1 MKRILAVF
9 LTLAMALNI
18 APMAAFAAADSD
30 AASIVA
36 VDETDET
43 SSSQLDEET
52 ARAIASDPFLQAAY
66 AQTEQ
71 EQTGQAEVDTS
82 NMSVSA
88 TNSFGQLLV
97 NGLGMDGE
105 NGSDLSS
112 ESRVI
117 EITMNGSTAMVKYI
131 AKKDAN
137 LVVGIYTDDSE
148 QEMIAS
154 GTVAVQATPDNTA
167 SSIVEVPLSGEVP
180 EHYTVK
186 GFLLDKEDH
195 APLCGEYT
203 NAFYTENVEELE
215 GATIDDF
222 DSARAVNLD
231 DNRTTNFGVVKQGV
245 ILLQEDELENG
256 AGENI
261 VVLDDS
267 ENQIYQFE
275 NASTELLNL
284 KQGNIIVY
292 KYGENNLI
300 IAHVADL
307 EINGTTVTIYGDEDF
322 QLEDVFSI
330 LKMDGENTT
339 DEAIVDTETGDGKVS
354 YIGTQEIETLDS
366 TNEWEGKAEFSH
378 VFKIST
384 DDGKD
389 EDSEEKPVSGSVEGT
404 VSIKAAIELKLR
416 LCDDNKMVS
425 MSFPTTE
432 KFELEGSVEYKGEV
446 LKFPKITLP
455 VYGCLSVGFE
465 PQMVFKANASVA
477 FKMESTQM
485 IGFEWSQKDGTQNIS
500 EAPVTSINF
509 KLSGSIYLGFD
520 MAPKAELGVGKVSLV
535 KLKFKAEAG
544 FELSAEERLGDQ
556 GTGLD
561 EIHGCKN
568 CYEGELE
575 FKITLGIGLKILL
588 YEPKIEITPFSHSFG
603 KAYASA
609 DYGDFG
615 WGECPHVKYRLTLKA
630 GKAGAGA
637 TVKIQSNDSDTS
649 SLYTETTLDA
659 DGNSTVYL
667 PEREYRITAN
677 KGSMEFVKTIKLSRG
692 TTVNI
697 DLEQGSTG
705 GNPGTTEPDKPNPD
719 TPDEDEEYNIS
730 MGVLNIKKAS
740 VMVDYETADAA
751 PWSTERDAVTR
762 VNVDKSILRIS
773 RNALAQFAN
782 LKEVYLN
789 GVVTEVAENAFANST
804 LLKDVYYAGTV
815 AEWNAVQ
822 LGAGNDVLEK
832 ATIHCSDGVL
842 AESGTCGENVI
853 WTLTTDGL
861 LTISGQGA
869 MGTPDKNWAYSS
881 VAVKKAV
888 IKPGM
893 TSVVS
898 NAFMSCASLKEV
910 VLPEGIET
918 IGAQAF
924 YNCYALESVSIP
936 EGVREIGARCFYN
949 CYKLTE
955 AVLPQTVSAIGSAVF
970 YHCSALKKVE
980 LPVQITTMD
989 TASMFSGCPQLT
1001 EVQLP
1006 DGVTK
1011 IGAYAFSE
1019 CTSLTTVKVPES
1031 VTSIGESAFN
1041 RCSNLENLNLPAGI
1055 TSMECKNTFNRC
1067 KKLTAKIVVPDGTTK
1082 IGDSTF
1088 QDCEALTEIVLPD
1101 TVTEIGKNAF
1111 NGCKNWSNPTIP
1123 SKVTSIGE
1131 KAYDI
1136 CKQMIRADIPA
1147 GVTQIED
1154 GTFEYCS
1161 ALQSVTIPAG
1171 VKQIGSNAF
1180 AGCSALE
1187 TVKLPDS
1194 VAAIGAGA
1202 FARCTSLNSINVPDG
1217 VQSIESNTF
1226 WQCMSLKTIALP
1238 ESVNQI
1244 GKSAFE
1250 GCYKLEQITMPAQL
1264 TELGERAFCSCHSL
1278 QSITIPNGITS
1289 IGRYTFAYCEVL
1301 TSAVIPEGVTTVGE
1315 CAFEDC
1321 GKLYSLQIPAGV
1333 KQIGSDAFWDC
1344 SALETVKLPDSVA
1357 AIGAGAFARCTSL
1370 NSINVPDGVQ
1380 SIESNTFWQCM
1391 SLKTIALPESVNQI
1405 GKSAFEGCYK
1415 LEQITMP
1422 AQLTELGE
1430 RAFCSCYSLQSITIP
1445 NSITSIGRYTF
1456 CHCEMLTSA
1465 VIPEGVTT
1473 VGKYAFEDC
1482 IKLKTVNYGATKA
1495 KWNDISIDNQYDSNA
1510 PLLAAT
1516 IHCTDGDIVPN
1527 TENSITTGTASTSG
1541 SKFQAT
1547 FANAKAGKEYVVLVS
1562 RSDSDPLNA
1571 DNLIYINQI
1580 TADADGELTVPF
1592 ITAADAAEM
1601 TYVVACAQ
1609 DDASV
1614 DPDQPVEPGQPDQPG
1629 EDKPS
1634 SGGDGGGAIILIGGV
1649 AAVAAVAGVVLLMP
1663 VKVEGTVK
1671 LADQPVAN
1679 ATVQVLKGDTIKA
1692 ETVTDANGHFTV
1704 KVKRGGYTLRV
1715 QWTDA
1720 SGQPVART
1728 VDFKAPNANLNVAA

>member
-18 APMAAFAAADSD
+18 APVAAFAAADSD

-36 VDETDET
+36 VEETNET
-43 SSSQLDEET
+43 SSPQLDEET
-52 ARAIASDPFLQAAY
+52 AKAIASDPFLQAAY

-82 NMSVSA
+82 NVSVNA

-131 AKKDAN
+131 VKKDAN

-167 SSIVEVPLSGEVP
+167 SSIVEVPLSGEIP

-195 APLCGEYT
+195 APLCREYT

-231 DNRTTNFGVVKQGV
+231 DDRTTNFGVVKQGV
-245 ILLQEDELENG
+245 ILLQEDEPENG

-275 NASTELLNL
+275 NASAELLNL

-300 IAHVADL
+300 IAHVADF

-339 DEAIVDTETGDGKVS
+339 DKAIVDTETGDGKVS

-404 VSIKAAIELKLR
+404 VSIKAAIKLKLR

-425 MSFPTTE
+425 LSFPMTE
-432 KFELEGSVEYKGEV
+432 KFELEGAVEYKGEL

-477 FKMESTQM
+477 FKMDSTQM
-485 IGFEWSQKDGTQNIS
+485 IGFEWSQKDGTQDIS

-575 FKITLGIGLKILL
+575 FKITLGVGLKILL

-667 PEREYRITAN
+667 PGREYRIIAD

-692 TTVNI
+692 ITVDI

-705 GNPGTTEPDKPNPD
+705 GNPGTTDPD
-719 TPDEDEEYNIS
+719 TPDPDKPDPDNPDPDPTPPS
-730 MGVLNIKKAS
+730 
-740 VMVDYETADAA
+740 ET
-751 PWSTERDAVTR
+751 
-762 VNVDKSILRIS
+762 I
-773 RNALAQFAN
+773 
-782 LKEVYLN
+782 
-789 GVVTEVAENAFANST
+789 VA
-804 LLKDVYYAGTV
+804 
-815 AEWNAVQ
+815 
-822 LGAGNDVLEK
+822 
-832 ATIHCSDGVL
+832 
-842 AESGTCGENVI
+842 SGTCGDN
-853 WTLTTDGL
+853 LTWKLDDEGT
-861 LTISGQGA
+861 LTISGKGA
-869 MGTPDKNWAYSS
+869 MTEWVNSDSAPWKTYSNTINKVVIQPGVTSIGGHAFSKCKNL
-881 VAVKKAV
+881 
-888 IKPGM
+888 
-893 TSVVS
+893 TS
-898 NAFMSCASLKEV
+898 
-910 VLPEGIET
+910 IT
-918 IGAQAF
+918 
-924 YNCYALESVSIP
+924 IP
-936 EGVREIGARCFYN
+936 EGV
-949 CYKLTE
+949 T
-955 AVLPQTVSAIGSAVF
+955 SIGSDA
-970 YHCSALKKVE
+970 
-980 LPVQITTMD
+980 
-989 TASMFSGCPQLT
+989 FSGCSSLT
-1001 EVQLP
+1001 SITIPE
-1006 DGVTK
+1006 GVTS
-1011 IGAYAFSE
+1011 IGEYAFYACENLKSITIPKSVTSIGNYAFGG
-1019 CTSLTTVKVPES
+1019 CSSLTSITIPEGVTSIEGGVFYKCSSLTSITIPES
-1031 VTSIGESAFN
+1031 VTSIGWYAFQG
-1041 RCSNLENLNLPAGI
+1041 CSSLTSI
-1055 TSMECKNTFNRC
+1055 TIPE
-1067 KKLTAKIVVPDGTTK
+1067 G
-1082 IGDSTF
+1082 
-1088 QDCEALTEIVLPD
+1088 
-1101 TVTEIGKNAF
+1101 VTSIGKNEF
-1111 NGCKNWSNPTIP
+1111 SGCKNLTSITIP
-1123 SKVTSIGE
+1123 EGVTNIGENAFRGCSSLTSITIPKGVTSIEWGTFRGCSSLKSITIPERVTSIGE
-1131 KAYDI
+1131 YAFYACDGLI
-1136 CKQMIRADIPA
+1136 D
-1147 GVTQIED
+1147 VTYHSTMERWEKI
-1154 GTFEYCS
+1154 
-1161 ALQSVTIPAG
+1161 
-1171 VKQIGSNAF
+1171 
-1180 AGCSALE
+1180 
-1187 TVKLPDS
+1187 
-1194 VAAIGAGA
+1194 
-1202 FARCTSLNSINVPDG
+1202 
-1217 VQSIESNTF
+1217 SIESNNYY
-1226 WQCMSLKTIALP
+1226 L
-1238 ESVNQI
+1238 
-1244 GKSAFE
+1244 
-1250 GCYKLEQITMPAQL
+1250 
-1264 TELGERAFCSCHSL
+1264 
-1278 QSITIPNGITS
+1278 
-1289 IGRYTFAYCEVL
+1289 
-1301 TSAVIPEGVTTVGE
+1301 
-1315 CAFEDC
+1315 
-1321 GKLYSLQIPAGV
+1321 
-1333 KQIGSDAFWDC
+1333 
-1344 SALETVKLPDSVA
+1344 
-1357 AIGAGAFARCTSL
+1357 L
-1370 NSINVPDGVQ
+1370 N
-1380 SIESNTFWQCM
+1380 
-1391 SLKTIALPESVNQI
+1391 
-1405 GKSAFEGCYK
+1405 
-1415 LEQITMP
+1415 
-1422 AQLTELGE
+1422 
-1430 RAFCSCYSLQSITIP
+1430 
-1445 NSITSIGRYTF
+1445 
-1456 CHCEMLTSA
+1456 
-1465 VIPEGVTT
+1465 
-1473 VGKYAFEDC
+1473 
-1482 IKLKTVNYGATKA
+1482 
-1495 KWNDISIDNQYDSNA
+1495 
-1510 PLLAAT
+1510 AT

-1527 TENSITTGTASTSG
+1527 TENSITTGAASASD
-1541 SKFQAT
+1541 SKFQAA
-1547 FANAKAGKEYVVLVS
+1547 FADAKAGKEYVVLVS
-1562 RSDSDPLNA
+1562 RSGSDPLNA

-1580 TADADGELTVPF
+1580 TADADGELAVPF

-1609 DDASV
+1609 DDAT
-1614 DPDQPVEPGQPDQPG
+1614 VEPDQPDQPG
-1629 EDKPS
+1629 GDKPGGDQPS
-1634 SGGDGGGAIILIGGV
+1634 SGDDGGGAAIILIGGV
-1649 AAVAAVAGVVLLMP
+1649 AAVAAVAGVALMMP

-1679 ATVQVLKGDTIKA
+1679 ATVQVLKGDTVKA

-1715 QWTDA
+1715 QWTDV
-1720 SGQPVART
+1720 SGQPVTRT

>member
-18 APMAAFAAADSD
+18 APAAAFAAADSD

-36 VDETDET
+36 VEETDET
-43 SSSQLDEET
+43 SSPQLDEET

-167 SSIVEVPLSGEVP
+167 SSIVEVLLSGEIP

-195 APLCGEYT
+195 APLCKEYT

-231 DNRTTNFGVVKQGV
+231 DDRTTNFGVVKQGV
-245 ILLQEDELENG
+245 ILLQEDEPENG

-300 IAHVADL
+300 IAHVADF

-339 DEAIVDTETGDGKVS
+339 DKAIVDTETGDGKVS

-404 VSIKAAIELKLR
+404 VSIKAAIKLKLR

-425 MSFPTTE
+425 LSFPMTE
-432 KFELEGSVEYKGEV
+432 KFELEGAVEYKGEL

-477 FKMESTQM
+477 FKMDSTQM

-575 FKITLGIGLKILL
+575 FKITLGVSLKILL

-705 GNPGTTEPDKPNPD
+705 GNPGTTEPEETIVASGTCGDDLTWKLGNKGTLTISGTGEMYNYSMADAPWKEQKDLISALVVENGATSIGSSTFDGYTSLKSIKLASTVKSIGNNAFSNTGITSLDLPEGMESIGLGAFYNCEKMTELKLPESLTTLNNGAFAFCKGLTAVTLPNKI
-719 TPDEDEEYNIS
+719 TFIGALAFEECTGLTSITIPENVTEIRNQAFYYCTALT
-730 MGVLNIKKAS
+730 MVELPKALQT
-740 VMVDYETADAA
+740 VGDNAFYET
-751 PWSTERDAVTR
+751 
-762 VNVDKSILRIS
+762 KL
-773 RNALAQFAN
+773 Q
-782 LKEVYLN
+782 
-789 GVVTEVAENAFANST
+789 
-804 LLKDVYYAGTV
+804 DVYYAGTEEDWGKI
-815 AEWNAVQ
+815 AIGLKNEPLTNAN
-822 LGAGNDVLEK
+822 LHCMGAVVV
-832 ATIHCSDGVL
+832 I
-842 AESGTCGENVI
+842 SGTCGGA
-853 WTLTTDGL
+853 LTWKLDSKGT
-861 LTISGQGA
+861 LTISGTGA
-869 MGTPDKNWAYSS
+869 MTDYTKSG
-881 VAVKKAV
+881 VAPWNKDYEEIRFVV
-888 IKPGM
+888 IENGV
-893 TSVVS
+893 T
-898 NAFMSCASLKEV
+898 
-910 VLPEGIET
+910 T
-918 IGAQAF
+918 IGEYAF
-924 YNCYALESVSIP
+924 ENCTLLESVAISDSV
-936 EGVREIGARCFYN
+936 EKIGKYAF
-949 CYKLTE
+949 
-955 AVLPQTVSAIGSAVF
+955 SG
-970 YHCSALKKVE
+970 CSALKR
-980 LPVQITTMD
+980 I
-989 TASMFSGCPQLT
+989 S
-1001 EVQLP
+1001 
-1006 DGVTK
+1006 
-1011 IGAYAFSE
+1011 
-1019 CTSLTTVKVPES
+1019 
-1031 VTSIGESAFN
+1031 
-1041 RCSNLENLNLPAGI
+1041 
-1055 TSMECKNTFNRC
+1055 
-1067 KKLTAKIVVPDGTTK
+1067 
-1082 IGDSTF
+1082 
-1088 QDCEALTEIVLPD
+1088 
-1101 TVTEIGKNAF
+1101 
-1111 NGCKNWSNPTIP
+1111 
-1123 SKVTSIGE
+1123 
-1131 KAYDI
+1131 
-1136 CKQMIRADIPA
+1136 
-1147 GVTQIED
+1147 
-1154 GTFEYCS
+1154 
-1161 ALQSVTIPAG
+1161 
-1171 VKQIGSNAF
+1171 
-1180 AGCSALE
+1180 
-1187 TVKLPDS
+1187 LPDS
-1194 VAAIGAGA
+1194 
-1202 FARCTSLNSINVPDG
+1202 
-1217 VQSIESNTF
+1217 
-1226 WQCMSLKTIALP
+1226 IA
-1238 ESVNQI
+1238 QI
-1244 GKSAFE
+1244 GDHAFRAS
-1250 GCYKLEQITMPAQL
+1250 GLE
-1264 TELGERAFCSCHSL
+1264 
-1278 QSITIPNGITS
+1278 
-1289 IGRYTFAYCEVL
+1289 
-1301 TSAVIPEGVTTVGE
+1301 AVKIPEGVTLLGEGMFARCPNLQTVE
-1315 CAFEDC
+1315 LPSTLQTIRENAF
-1321 GKLYSLQIPAGV
+1321 
-1333 KQIGSDAFWDC
+1333 IGSGLNKIILPENLKYIGYECFYEC
-1344 SALETVKLPDSVA
+1344 TNLEEIKIPDSV
-1357 AIGAGAFARCTSL
+1357 
-1370 NSINVPDGVQ
+1370 
-1380 SIESNTFWQCM
+1380 
-1391 SLKTIALPESVNQI
+1391 TILDYSV
-1405 GKSAFEGCYK
+1405 FEGCSSLK
-1415 LEQITMP
+1415 KVTLSKGLKRISQTMF
-1422 AQLTELGE
+1422 AMCHNLTE
-1430 RAFCSCYSLQSITIP
+1430 ITIP
-1445 NSITSIGRYTF
+1445 DSITYIG
-1456 CHCEMLTSA
+1456 
-1465 VIPEGVTT
+1465 EG
-1473 VGKYAFEDC
+1473 AFFQC
-1482 IKLKTVNYGATKA
+1482 KKLKDVYYTGSQK
-1495 KWNDISIDNQYDSNA
+1495 KWGKLQTNA
-1510 PLLAAT
+1510 AVDFITWVAAAT
-1516 IHCTDGDIVPN
+1516 IHCTDGDILP
-1527 TENSITTGTASTSG
+1527 TSTASENSITTGTASASD

-1562 RSDSDPLNA
+1562 RSDSDPLSA

-1580 TADADGELTVPF
+1580 TADADGELAVPF

-1609 DDASV
+1609 DDATV
-1614 DPDQPVEPGQPDQPG
+1614 DPGQPDKPNQPGQPDQPG
-1629 EDKPS
+1629 GDKPS
-1634 SGGDGGGAIILIGGV
+1634 SDDGGGAAIILIGGV
-1649 AAVAAVAGVVLLMP
+1649 AAVAAVAGVALLMP

-1679 ATVQVLKGDTIKA
+1679 ATVQVLKNGNVAAQT
-1692 ETVTDANGHFTV
+1692 TTDANGHFTV
-1704 KVKRGGYTLRV
+1704 KVKRGGYTMRV

-1720 SGQPVART
+1720 SGQPVTRT

>member
-18 APMAAFAAADSD
+18 APAAAFAAADSD

-36 VDETDET
+36 VEETDET
-43 SSSQLDEET
+43 SSPQLDEET

-167 SSIVEVPLSGEVP
+167 SSIVEVPLSGEIP

-195 APLCGEYT
+195 APLCKEYT

-231 DNRTTNFGVVKQGV
+231 DDRTTNFGVVKQGV
-245 ILLQEDELENG
+245 ILLQEDEPENG

-275 NASTELLNL
+275 NASTELRNL

-300 IAHVADL
+300 IAHVADF

-339 DEAIVDTETGDGKVS
+339 DKAIVDTETGDGKVS

-404 VSIKAAIELKLR
+404 VSIKAAIKLKLR

-425 MSFPTTE
+425 LSFPMTE
-432 KFELEGSVEYKGEV
+432 KFELEGAVEYKGEL

-477 FKMESTQM
+477 FKMDSTQM

-575 FKITLGIGLKILL
+575 FKITLGVSLKILL

-667 PEREYRITAN
+667 PGREYRIIAD

-692 TTVNI
+692 ITVDI

-705 GNPGTTEPDKPNPD
+705 GNPGTTDPD
-719 TPDEDEEYNIS
+719 TPDPDKPDPDNPDPDPTPPSETI
-730 MGVLNIKKAS
+730 VAS
-740 VMVDYETADAA
+740 GACGDNLTWKLD
-751 PWSTERDAVTR
+751 
-762 VNVDKSILRIS
+762 DK
-773 RNALAQFAN
+773 
-782 LKEVYLN
+782 
-789 GVVTEVAENAFANST
+789 
-804 LLKDVYYAGTV
+804 GT
-815 AEWNAVQ
+815 
-822 LGAGNDVLEK
+822 
-832 ATIHCSDGVL
+832 
-842 AESGTCGENVI
+842 
-853 WTLTTDGL
+853 
-861 LTISGQGA
+861 LTISGKGA
-869 MGTPDKNWAYSS
+869 MTEWVYSDS
-881 VAVKKAV
+881 APWKTYSNTINKVV
-888 IKPGM
+888 IQP
-893 TSVVS
+893 
-898 NAFMSCASLKEV
+898 
-910 VLPEGIET
+910 
-918 IGAQAF
+918 
-924 YNCYALESVSIP
+924 
-936 EGVREIGARCFYN
+936 
-949 CYKLTE
+949 
-955 AVLPQTVSAIGSAVF
+955 
-970 YHCSALKKVE
+970 
-980 LPVQITTMD
+980 
-989 TASMFSGCPQLT
+989 
-1001 EVQLP
+1001 
-1006 DGVTK
+1006 GVTS
-1011 IGAYAFSE
+1011 IGGYAFSE
-1019 CTSLTTVKVPES
+1019 CKNLTSITIPEGVTSIEDGVFSGCGLRSITIPKGVTSIGRYAFQECSSLTSITIPEGVTSIGIGAFSGCLDLMSITIPEGVTRIGSRAFEGCSSLTNITIPEGVTSIEDWAFSGCSSLMSITIPEGVTIIGAEAFRGCSSLKSVTIPEGVTSIGAGAFRGCSSLTSITIPEGVTSIEDSVFFGCGLRSITIPEGVTSIGAGAFRGCSSLKNITIPES
-1031 VTSIGESAFN
+1031 VTSIE
-1041 RCSNLENLNLPAGI
+1041 E
-1055 TSMECKNTFNRC
+1055 
-1067 KKLTAKIVVPDGTTK
+1067 
-1082 IGDSTF
+1082 
-1088 QDCEALTEIVLPD
+1088 
-1101 TVTEIGKNAF
+1101 NAF
-1111 NGCKNWSNPTIP
+1111 YACDGLID
-1123 SKVTSIGE
+1123 VTYHSTMERWE
-1131 KAYDI
+1131 KI
-1136 CKQMIRADIPA
+1136 
-1147 GVTQIED
+1147 
-1154 GTFEYCS
+1154 
-1161 ALQSVTIPAG
+1161 
-1171 VKQIGSNAF
+1171 
-1180 AGCSALE
+1180 
-1187 TVKLPDS
+1187 
-1194 VAAIGAGA
+1194 
-1202 FARCTSLNSINVPDG
+1202 
-1217 VQSIESNTF
+1217 SIESNNNY
-1226 WQCMSLKTIALP
+1226 L
-1238 ESVNQI
+1238 
-1244 GKSAFE
+1244 
-1250 GCYKLEQITMPAQL
+1250 
-1264 TELGERAFCSCHSL
+1264 
-1278 QSITIPNGITS
+1278 
-1289 IGRYTFAYCEVL
+1289 
-1301 TSAVIPEGVTTVGE
+1301 
-1315 CAFEDC
+1315 
-1321 GKLYSLQIPAGV
+1321 
-1333 KQIGSDAFWDC
+1333 
-1344 SALETVKLPDSVA
+1344 
-1357 AIGAGAFARCTSL
+1357 L
-1370 NSINVPDGVQ
+1370 N
-1380 SIESNTFWQCM
+1380 
-1391 SLKTIALPESVNQI
+1391 
-1405 GKSAFEGCYK
+1405 
-1415 LEQITMP
+1415 
-1422 AQLTELGE
+1422 
-1430 RAFCSCYSLQSITIP
+1430 
-1445 NSITSIGRYTF
+1445 
-1456 CHCEMLTSA
+1456 
-1465 VIPEGVTT
+1465 
-1473 VGKYAFEDC
+1473 
-1482 IKLKTVNYGATKA
+1482 
-1495 KWNDISIDNQYDSNA
+1495 
-1510 PLLAAT
+1510 AT
-1516 IHCTDGDIVPN
+1516 IHCTDGDILP
-1527 TENSITTGTASTSG
+1527 TAENSITTGAASASD

-1562 RSDSDPLNA
+1562 RSGSDPLNA

-1580 TADADGELTVPF
+1580 TADADGELAVPF

-1609 DDASV
+1609 DDVS
-1614 DPDQPVEPGQPDQPG
+1614 VEPGQPDQPG
-1629 EDKPS
+1629 GDKPGEDKPGGDQPS
-1634 SGGDGGGAIILIGGV
+1634 SDDGGGAAIILIGGV
-1649 AAVAAVAGVVLLMP
+1649 AAVAAVAGVALMMP

-1679 ATVQVLKGDTIKA
+1679 ATVQVLKNGNVAAQT
-1692 ETVTDANGHFTV
+1692 TTDANGHFTV

-1720 SGQPVART
+1720 NGQPVMRT

>member
-18 APMAAFAAADSD
+18 APVAAFAAADSD

-36 VDETDET
+36 VEETDET
-43 SSSQLDEET
+43 SSPQLDEET

-131 AKKDAN
+131 VKKDAN

-167 SSIVEVPLSGEVP
+167 SSIVEVPLSGEIP

-195 APLCGEYT
+195 APLCREYT

-231 DNRTTNFGVVKQGV
+231 DDRTTNFGVVKQGV
-245 ILLQEDELENG
+245 ILLQEDEPENG

-300 IAHVADL
+300 IAHVADF

-339 DEAIVDTETGDGKVS
+339 DKAIVDTETGDGKVS

-404 VSIKAAIELKLR
+404 VSIKAAIKLKLR

-425 MSFPTTE
+425 LSFPMTE
-432 KFELEGSVEYKGEV
+432 KFELEGAVEYKGEL

-477 FKMESTQM
+477 FKMDSTQM
-485 IGFEWSQKDGTQNIS
+485 IGFEWSQKDGTQDIS

-575 FKITLGIGLKILL
+575 FKITLGVSLKILL

-667 PEREYRITAN
+667 PGREYRITAN

-705 GNPGTTEPDKPNPD
+705 GNPGTTEPEETIVASGTCGDDLTWKLGDKGTLTISGTGEMYNYSMADAPWKEQKDLISALVVENGATSIGSSTFDGYTSLKSIKLASTVKSIGNNAFSNTGITSLDLPEGMESIGIGAFYNCEKMTELKLPESLTTLNNGAFAFCKGLTAVTLPNKI
-719 TPDEDEEYNIS
+719 TFIGALAFEECTGLTSITIPENVTEIRNQAFYYCTALT
-730 MGVLNIKKAS
+730 MVELPKALQT
-740 VMVDYETADAA
+740 VGDNAFYET
-751 PWSTERDAVTR
+751 
-762 VNVDKSILRIS
+762 KL
-773 RNALAQFAN
+773 Q
-782 LKEVYLN
+782 
-789 GVVTEVAENAFANST
+789 
-804 LLKDVYYAGTV
+804 DVYYAGTEEDWGKI
-815 AEWNAVQ
+815 AIGLKNEPLTNAN
-822 LGAGNDVLEK
+822 LHCMGAVVV
-832 ATIHCSDGVL
+832 I
-842 AESGTCGENVI
+842 SGTCGGA
-853 WTLTTDGL
+853 LTWKLDSKGT
-861 LTISGQGA
+861 LTISGTGA
-869 MGTPDKNWAYSS
+869 MTDYTKSG
-881 VAVKKAV
+881 VAPWNKDCEE
-888 IKPGM
+888 IR
-893 TSVVS
+893 SVV
-898 NAFMSCASLKEV
+898 
-910 VLPEGIET
+910 IENGVTT
-918 IGAQAF
+918 IGEYAF
-924 YNCYALESVSIP
+924 ENCTLLESVAISDSV
-936 EGVREIGARCFYN
+936 EKIGKYAF
-949 CYKLTE
+949 
-955 AVLPQTVSAIGSAVF
+955 SG
-970 YHCSALKKVE
+970 CSALKR
-980 LPVQITTMD
+980 I
-989 TASMFSGCPQLT
+989 S
-1001 EVQLP
+1001 
-1006 DGVTK
+1006 
-1011 IGAYAFSE
+1011 
-1019 CTSLTTVKVPES
+1019 
-1031 VTSIGESAFN
+1031 
-1041 RCSNLENLNLPAGI
+1041 
-1055 TSMECKNTFNRC
+1055 
-1067 KKLTAKIVVPDGTTK
+1067 
-1082 IGDSTF
+1082 
-1088 QDCEALTEIVLPD
+1088 
-1101 TVTEIGKNAF
+1101 
-1111 NGCKNWSNPTIP
+1111 
-1123 SKVTSIGE
+1123 
-1131 KAYDI
+1131 
-1136 CKQMIRADIPA
+1136 
-1147 GVTQIED
+1147 
-1154 GTFEYCS
+1154 
-1161 ALQSVTIPAG
+1161 
-1171 VKQIGSNAF
+1171 
-1180 AGCSALE
+1180 
-1187 TVKLPDS
+1187 LPDS
-1194 VAAIGAGA
+1194 
-1202 FARCTSLNSINVPDG
+1202 
-1217 VQSIESNTF
+1217 
-1226 WQCMSLKTIALP
+1226 IA
-1238 ESVNQI
+1238 QI
-1244 GKSAFE
+1244 GDCAFRAS
-1250 GCYKLEQITMPAQL
+1250 GLE
-1264 TELGERAFCSCHSL
+1264 
-1278 QSITIPNGITS
+1278 
-1289 IGRYTFAYCEVL
+1289 
-1301 TSAVIPEGVTTVGE
+1301 AVKIPEGVTLLGEGMFARCPNLQTVE
-1315 CAFEDC
+1315 LPSTLQAIRENAF
-1321 GKLYSLQIPAGV
+1321 
-1333 KQIGSDAFWDC
+1333 IGSGLNKIVLPENLKDIGYECFYEC
-1344 SALETVKLPDSVA
+1344 TNLEEIKIPDSVTILDYA
-1357 AIGAGAFARCTSL
+1357 VFEGCSSLKKVTLSKGLKRIGQTMFARCH
-1370 NSINVPDGVQ
+1370 N
-1380 SIESNTFWQCM
+1380 
-1391 SLKTIALPESVNQI
+1391 
-1405 GKSAFEGCYK
+1405 
-1415 LEQITMP
+1415 
-1422 AQLTELGE
+1422 LTE
-1430 RAFCSCYSLQSITIP
+1430 ITIP
-1445 NSITSIGRYTF
+1445 DSITYIG
-1456 CHCEMLTSA
+1456 
-1465 VIPEGVTT
+1465 EG
-1473 VGKYAFEDC
+1473 AFFQC
-1482 IKLKTVNYGATKA
+1482 KKLKDVYYTGSQE
-1495 KWNDISIDNQYDSNA
+1495 KWGKLQTNA
-1510 PLLAAT
+1510 AAGFTYWIAAAT

-1527 TENSITTGTASTSG
+1527 TENSITTGAASASD

-1547 FANAKAGKEYVVLVS
+1547 FADAKAGKEYVVLVS

-1609 DDASV
+1609 DDATV
-1614 DPDQPVEPGQPDQPG
+1614 DPGQPDKPGKPDQPDQPG

-1634 SGGDGGGAIILIGGV
+1634 SGDDGGGAAIILIGGV
-1649 AAVAAVAGVVLLMP
+1649 AAVAAVAGVVLMMP

-1679 ATVQVLKGDTIKA
+1679 ATVQVLKGDTVKA

-1720 SGQPVART
+1720 SGQPVTRT
-1728 VDFKAPNANLNVAA
+1728 VDFKAPNGNLNVAA

>member
-18 APMAAFAAADSD
+18 APAAAFAAADSD

-36 VDETDET
+36 VEETDET
-43 SSSQLDEET
+43 SSPQLDEET

-167 SSIVEVPLSGEVP
+167 SSIVEVPLSGEIP

-195 APLCGEYT
+195 APLCKEYT

-231 DNRTTNFGVVKQGV
+231 DDRTTNFGVVKQGV
-245 ILLQEDELENG
+245 ILLQEDEPENG

-300 IAHVADL
+300 IAHVADF

-339 DEAIVDTETGDGKVS
+339 DKAIVDTETGDGKVS

-404 VSIKAAIELKLR
+404 VSIKAAIKLKLR

-425 MSFPTTE
+425 LSFPMTE
-432 KFELEGSVEYKGEV
+432 KFELEGAVEYKGEL

-477 FKMESTQM
+477 FKMDSTQM

-575 FKITLGIGLKILL
+575 FKITLGVSLKILL

-667 PEREYRITAN
+667 PGREYRIIAD

-692 TTVNI
+692 ITVDI

-705 GNPGTTEPDKPNPD
+705 GNPGTTDPD
-719 TPDEDEEYNIS
+719 TPDPDKPDPDNPDPDPTPPSETI
-730 MGVLNIKKAS
+730 VAS
-740 VMVDYETADAA
+740 GACGDNLTWKLD
-751 PWSTERDAVTR
+751 
-762 VNVDKSILRIS
+762 DK
-773 RNALAQFAN
+773 
-782 LKEVYLN
+782 
-789 GVVTEVAENAFANST
+789 
-804 LLKDVYYAGTV
+804 GT
-815 AEWNAVQ
+815 
-822 LGAGNDVLEK
+822 
-832 ATIHCSDGVL
+832 
-842 AESGTCGENVI
+842 
-853 WTLTTDGL
+853 
-861 LTISGQGA
+861 LTISGKGA
-869 MGTPDKNWAYSS
+869 MTEWVYSDS
-881 VAVKKAV
+881 APWKTYSNTINKVV
-888 IKPGM
+888 IQP
-893 TSVVS
+893 
-898 NAFMSCASLKEV
+898 
-910 VLPEGIET
+910 
-918 IGAQAF
+918 
-924 YNCYALESVSIP
+924 
-936 EGVREIGARCFYN
+936 
-949 CYKLTE
+949 
-955 AVLPQTVSAIGSAVF
+955 
-970 YHCSALKKVE
+970 
-980 LPVQITTMD
+980 
-989 TASMFSGCPQLT
+989 
-1001 EVQLP
+1001 
-1006 DGVTK
+1006 GVTS
-1011 IGAYAFSE
+1011 IGGYAFSE
-1019 CTSLTTVKVPES
+1019 CKNLTSITIPEGVTSIGIGAFWKCFDLTSITIPEGVTRIGGSAFEGCSSLTNITIPKSVTSIGGYAFSECKNLTSITIPEGVTSIEDGVFSGCGLRSITIPKGVTSIGRYAFQECSSLTSITIPEGVTSIGIGAFSGCLDLMSITIPEGVTRIGSRAFEGCSSLTNITIPEGVTSIEDWAFSGCSSLMSITIPEGVTIIGAEAFRGCSSLKSITIPEGVTSIGAGAFRGCSSLTSITIPEGVTSIEDSVFFGCGLRSITIPEGVTSIGAGAFRGCSSLKNITIPES
-1031 VTSIGESAFN
+1031 VTSIE
-1041 RCSNLENLNLPAGI
+1041 E
-1055 TSMECKNTFNRC
+1055 
-1067 KKLTAKIVVPDGTTK
+1067 
-1082 IGDSTF
+1082 
-1088 QDCEALTEIVLPD
+1088 
-1101 TVTEIGKNAF
+1101 NAF
-1111 NGCKNWSNPTIP
+1111 YACDGLID
-1123 SKVTSIGE
+1123 VTYHSTMERWE
-1131 KAYDI
+1131 KI
-1136 CKQMIRADIPA
+1136 
-1147 GVTQIED
+1147 
-1154 GTFEYCS
+1154 
-1161 ALQSVTIPAG
+1161 
-1171 VKQIGSNAF
+1171 
-1180 AGCSALE
+1180 
-1187 TVKLPDS
+1187 
-1194 VAAIGAGA
+1194 
-1202 FARCTSLNSINVPDG
+1202 
-1217 VQSIESNTF
+1217 SIESNNNY
-1226 WQCMSLKTIALP
+1226 L
-1238 ESVNQI
+1238 
-1244 GKSAFE
+1244 
-1250 GCYKLEQITMPAQL
+1250 
-1264 TELGERAFCSCHSL
+1264 
-1278 QSITIPNGITS
+1278 
-1289 IGRYTFAYCEVL
+1289 
-1301 TSAVIPEGVTTVGE
+1301 
-1315 CAFEDC
+1315 
-1321 GKLYSLQIPAGV
+1321 
-1333 KQIGSDAFWDC
+1333 
-1344 SALETVKLPDSVA
+1344 
-1357 AIGAGAFARCTSL
+1357 L
-1370 NSINVPDGVQ
+1370 N
-1380 SIESNTFWQCM
+1380 
-1391 SLKTIALPESVNQI
+1391 
-1405 GKSAFEGCYK
+1405 
-1415 LEQITMP
+1415 
-1422 AQLTELGE
+1422 
-1430 RAFCSCYSLQSITIP
+1430 
-1445 NSITSIGRYTF
+1445 
-1456 CHCEMLTSA
+1456 
-1465 VIPEGVTT
+1465 
-1473 VGKYAFEDC
+1473 
-1482 IKLKTVNYGATKA
+1482 
-1495 KWNDISIDNQYDSNA
+1495 
-1510 PLLAAT
+1510 AT
-1516 IHCTDGDIVPN
+1516 IHCTDGDILP
-1527 TENSITTGTASTSG
+1527 TAENSITTGAASASD

-1562 RSDSDPLNA
+1562 RSGSDPLNA

-1609 DDASV
+1609 DDATV
-1614 DPDQPVEPGQPDQPG
+1614 DPGQPDKPGKPDQPDQPG

-1634 SGGDGGGAIILIGGV
+1634 SGDDGGGAAIILIGGV
-1649 AAVAAVAGVVLLMP
+1649 AAVAAVAGVVLMMP

-1679 ATVQVLKGDTIKA
+1679 ATVQVLKGDTVKA

-1720 SGQPVART
+1720 SGQPVTRT
-1728 VDFKAPNANLNVAA
+1728 VDFKAPNGNLNVAA

>member
-18 APMAAFAAADSD
+18 APAAAFAAADSD

-36 VDETDET
+36 VEETDET
-43 SSSQLDEET
+43 SSPQLDEET

-167 SSIVEVPLSGEVP
+167 SSIVEVPLSGEIP

-195 APLCGEYT
+195 APLCKEYT

-231 DNRTTNFGVVKQGV
+231 DDRTTNFGVVKQGV
-245 ILLQEDELENG
+245 ILLQEDEPENG

-300 IAHVADL
+300 IAHVADF

-339 DEAIVDTETGDGKVS
+339 DKAIVDTETGDGKVS

-404 VSIKAAIELKLR
+404 VSIKAAIKLKLR

-425 MSFPTTE
+425 LSFPMTE
-432 KFELEGSVEYKGEV
+432 KFELEGAVEYKGEL

-477 FKMESTQM
+477 FKMDSTQM

-575 FKITLGIGLKILL
+575 FKITLGVSLKILL

-667 PEREYRITAN
+667 PGREYRIIAD

-692 TTVNI
+692 ITVDI

-705 GNPGTTEPDKPNPD
+705 GNPGTTEPEETIVASGTCGDDLTWKLGDKGTLTISGTGEMYNYSMADAPWKEQKDLISALVVENGATSIGSSTFDGYTSLKSIKLASTVKSIGNNAFSNTGITSLDLPEGMESIGIGAFYNCEKMTELKLPESLTTLNNGAFAFCKGLTAVTLPNKI
-719 TPDEDEEYNIS
+719 TFIGALAFEECTGLTSITIPENVTEIRNQAFYYCTALT
-730 MGVLNIKKAS
+730 MVELPKALQT
-740 VMVDYETADAA
+740 VGDNAFYET
-751 PWSTERDAVTR
+751 
-762 VNVDKSILRIS
+762 KL
-773 RNALAQFAN
+773 Q
-782 LKEVYLN
+782 
-789 GVVTEVAENAFANST
+789 
-804 LLKDVYYAGTV
+804 DVYYAGTEEDWGKI
-815 AEWNAVQ
+815 AIGLKNEPLTNAN
-822 LGAGNDVLEK
+822 LHCMGAVVV
-832 ATIHCSDGVL
+832 I
-842 AESGTCGENVI
+842 SGTCGGA
-853 WTLTTDGL
+853 LTWKLDSKGT
-861 LTISGQGA
+861 LTISGTGA
-869 MGTPDKNWAYSS
+869 MTDYTKSG
-881 VAVKKAV
+881 VAPWNKDYEEIRFVV
-888 IKPGM
+888 IENGV
-893 TSVVS
+893 T
-898 NAFMSCASLKEV
+898 
-910 VLPEGIET
+910 T
-918 IGAQAF
+918 IGEYAF
-924 YNCYALESVSIP
+924 ENCTLLESVAISDSV
-936 EGVREIGARCFYN
+936 EKIGKYAF
-949 CYKLTE
+949 
-955 AVLPQTVSAIGSAVF
+955 SG
-970 YHCSALKKVE
+970 CSALKR
-980 LPVQITTMD
+980 I
-989 TASMFSGCPQLT
+989 S
-1001 EVQLP
+1001 
-1006 DGVTK
+1006 
-1011 IGAYAFSE
+1011 
-1019 CTSLTTVKVPES
+1019 
-1031 VTSIGESAFN
+1031 
-1041 RCSNLENLNLPAGI
+1041 
-1055 TSMECKNTFNRC
+1055 
-1067 KKLTAKIVVPDGTTK
+1067 
-1082 IGDSTF
+1082 
-1088 QDCEALTEIVLPD
+1088 
-1101 TVTEIGKNAF
+1101 
-1111 NGCKNWSNPTIP
+1111 
-1123 SKVTSIGE
+1123 
-1131 KAYDI
+1131 
-1136 CKQMIRADIPA
+1136 
-1147 GVTQIED
+1147 
-1154 GTFEYCS
+1154 
-1161 ALQSVTIPAG
+1161 
-1171 VKQIGSNAF
+1171 
-1180 AGCSALE
+1180 
-1187 TVKLPDS
+1187 LPDS
-1194 VAAIGAGA
+1194 
-1202 FARCTSLNSINVPDG
+1202 
-1217 VQSIESNTF
+1217 
-1226 WQCMSLKTIALP
+1226 IA
-1238 ESVNQI
+1238 QI
-1244 GKSAFE
+1244 GDHAFRAS
-1250 GCYKLEQITMPAQL
+1250 GLE
-1264 TELGERAFCSCHSL
+1264 
-1278 QSITIPNGITS
+1278 
-1289 IGRYTFAYCEVL
+1289 
-1301 TSAVIPEGVTTVGE
+1301 AVKIPEGVTLLGEGMFARCPNLQTVE
-1315 CAFEDC
+1315 LPSTLQTIREIAF
-1321 GKLYSLQIPAGV
+1321 
-1333 KQIGSDAFWDC
+1333 IGSGLNKIILPENLKYIGYECFYEC
-1344 SALETVKLPDSVA
+1344 TNLEEIKIPDSV
-1357 AIGAGAFARCTSL
+1357 
-1370 NSINVPDGVQ
+1370 
-1380 SIESNTFWQCM
+1380 
-1391 SLKTIALPESVNQI
+1391 TILDYSV
-1405 GKSAFEGCYK
+1405 FEGCSSLK
-1415 LEQITMP
+1415 KVTLSKGLKRISQTMF
-1422 AQLTELGE
+1422 AMCHNLTE
-1430 RAFCSCYSLQSITIP
+1430 ITIP
-1445 NSITSIGRYTF
+1445 DSITYIG
-1456 CHCEMLTSA
+1456 
-1465 VIPEGVTT
+1465 EG
-1473 VGKYAFEDC
+1473 AFFQC
-1482 IKLKTVNYGATKA
+1482 KKLKDVYYTGSQK
-1495 KWNDISIDNQYDSNA
+1495 KWGKLQTNA
-1510 PLLAAT
+1510 AVDFITWVAAAT
-1516 IHCTDGDIVPN
+1516 IHCTDGDILP
-1527 TENSITTGTASTSG
+1527 TSTASENSITTGAASASD

-1562 RSDSDPLNA
+1562 RSGSDPLNA

-1580 TADADGELTVPF
+1580 TADADGELAVPF

-1609 DDASV
+1609 DDAT
-1614 DPDQPVEPGQPDQPG
+1614 VEPGQPDKPDQPDQPG
-1629 EDKPS
+1629 GDKPGGDQPS
-1634 SGGDGGGAIILIGGV
+1634 SGDDGGGAAIILIGGV
-1649 AAVAAVAGVVLLMP
+1649 AAVAAVAGVALMMP

-1679 ATVQVLKGDTIKA
+1679 ATVQVLKDGGVAAQT
-1692 ETVTDANGHFTV
+1692 TTDANGHFTV

-1720 SGQPVART
+1720 SGQPVTRT

>member
-18 APMAAFAAADSD
+18 APAAAFAAADSD

-36 VDETDET
+36 VEETDET
-43 SSSQLDEET
+43 SSPQLDEET

-131 AKKDAN
+131 VKKDAN

-167 SSIVEVPLSGEVP
+167 SSIVEVPLSGEIP

-195 APLCGEYT
+195 APLCKEYT

-231 DNRTTNFGVVKQGV
+231 DDRTTNFGVVKQGV
-245 ILLQEDELENG
+245 ILLQEDEPENG

-275 NASTELLNL
+275 NASTELRNL

-300 IAHVADL
+300 IAHVADF

-339 DEAIVDTETGDGKVS
+339 DKAIVDTETGDGKVS

-404 VSIKAAIELKLR
+404 VSIKAAIKLKLR

-425 MSFPTTE
+425 LSFPMTE
-432 KFELEGSVEYKGEV
+432 KFELEGAVEYKGEL

-477 FKMESTQM
+477 FKMDSTQM

-575 FKITLGIGLKILL
+575 FKITLGVSLKILL

-667 PEREYRITAN
+667 PGREYRIIAD

-692 TTVNI
+692 ITVDI

-705 GNPGTTEPDKPNPD
+705 GNPGTTDPD
-719 TPDEDEEYNIS
+719 TPDPDKPDPDNPDPDPTPPSETI
-730 MGVLNIKKAS
+730 VAS
-740 VMVDYETADAA
+740 GACGDNLTWKLD
-751 PWSTERDAVTR
+751 
-762 VNVDKSILRIS
+762 DK
-773 RNALAQFAN
+773 
-782 LKEVYLN
+782 
-789 GVVTEVAENAFANST
+789 
-804 LLKDVYYAGTV
+804 GT
-815 AEWNAVQ
+815 
-822 LGAGNDVLEK
+822 
-832 ATIHCSDGVL
+832 
-842 AESGTCGENVI
+842 
-853 WTLTTDGL
+853 
-861 LTISGQGA
+861 LTISGKGA
-869 MGTPDKNWAYSS
+869 MTEWVYSDS
-881 VAVKKAV
+881 APWKTYSNTINKVV
-888 IKPGM
+888 IQP
-893 TSVVS
+893 
-898 NAFMSCASLKEV
+898 
-910 VLPEGIET
+910 
-918 IGAQAF
+918 
-924 YNCYALESVSIP
+924 
-936 EGVREIGARCFYN
+936 
-949 CYKLTE
+949 
-955 AVLPQTVSAIGSAVF
+955 
-970 YHCSALKKVE
+970 
-980 LPVQITTMD
+980 
-989 TASMFSGCPQLT
+989 
-1001 EVQLP
+1001 
-1006 DGVTK
+1006 GVTS
-1011 IGAYAFSE
+1011 IGGYAFSE
-1019 CTSLTTVKVPES
+1019 CKNLTSITIPEGVTSIGIGAFWKCFDLTSITIPEGVTRIGGSAFEGCSSLTNITIPKSVTSIGGYAFSECKNLTSITIPEGVTSIEDGVFSGCGLRSITIPKGVTSIGRYAFQECSSLTSITIPEGVTSIGIGAFSGCLDLMSITIPEGVTRIGSRAFEGCSSLTNITIPEGVTSIEDWAFSGCSSLMSITIPEGVTIIGAEAFRGCSSLKSVTIPEGVTSIGAGAFRGCSSLKNITIPES
-1031 VTSIGESAFN
+1031 VTSIE
-1041 RCSNLENLNLPAGI
+1041 E
-1055 TSMECKNTFNRC
+1055 
-1067 KKLTAKIVVPDGTTK
+1067 
-1082 IGDSTF
+1082 
-1088 QDCEALTEIVLPD
+1088 
-1101 TVTEIGKNAF
+1101 NAF
-1111 NGCKNWSNPTIP
+1111 YACDGLID
-1123 SKVTSIGE
+1123 VTYHSTMERWE
-1131 KAYDI
+1131 KI
-1136 CKQMIRADIPA
+1136 
-1147 GVTQIED
+1147 
-1154 GTFEYCS
+1154 
-1161 ALQSVTIPAG
+1161 
-1171 VKQIGSNAF
+1171 
-1180 AGCSALE
+1180 
-1187 TVKLPDS
+1187 
-1194 VAAIGAGA
+1194 
-1202 FARCTSLNSINVPDG
+1202 
-1217 VQSIESNTF
+1217 SIESNNNY
-1226 WQCMSLKTIALP
+1226 L
-1238 ESVNQI
+1238 
-1244 GKSAFE
+1244 
-1250 GCYKLEQITMPAQL
+1250 
-1264 TELGERAFCSCHSL
+1264 
-1278 QSITIPNGITS
+1278 
-1289 IGRYTFAYCEVL
+1289 
-1301 TSAVIPEGVTTVGE
+1301 
-1315 CAFEDC
+1315 
-1321 GKLYSLQIPAGV
+1321 
-1333 KQIGSDAFWDC
+1333 
-1344 SALETVKLPDSVA
+1344 
-1357 AIGAGAFARCTSL
+1357 L
-1370 NSINVPDGVQ
+1370 N
-1380 SIESNTFWQCM
+1380 
-1391 SLKTIALPESVNQI
+1391 
-1405 GKSAFEGCYK
+1405 
-1415 LEQITMP
+1415 
-1422 AQLTELGE
+1422 
-1430 RAFCSCYSLQSITIP
+1430 
-1445 NSITSIGRYTF
+1445 
-1456 CHCEMLTSA
+1456 
-1465 VIPEGVTT
+1465 
-1473 VGKYAFEDC
+1473 
-1482 IKLKTVNYGATKA
+1482 
-1495 KWNDISIDNQYDSNA
+1495 
-1510 PLLAAT
+1510 AT
-1516 IHCTDGDIVPN
+1516 IHCTDGDILP
-1527 TENSITTGTASTSG
+1527 TAENSITTGAASASD

-1562 RSDSDPLNA
+1562 RSGSDPLNA

-1580 TADADGELTVPF
+1580 TADADGELAVPF

-1609 DDASV
+1609 DDATV
-1614 DPDQPVEPGQPDQPG
+1614 DPGQPDKPNQPDQP
-1629 EDKPS
+1629 DKPGGDQPS
-1634 SGGDGGGAIILIGGV
+1634 SGDDGGGAAIILIGGV
-1649 AAVAAVAGVVLLMP
+1649 AAVAAVAGVVLMMP

-1679 ATVQVLKGDTIKA
+1679 ATVQVLKNGNVAAQT
-1692 ETVTDANGHFTV
+1692 TTDANGHFTV

-1720 SGQPVART
+1720 ESQPVVRT

>member
-36 VDETDET
+36 VEETDENA
-43 SSSQLDEET
+43 SPQLDEET
-52 ARAIASDPFLQAAY
+52 AKAIASDPFLQAAY

-131 AKKDAN
+131 VKKDAN

-167 SSIVEVPLSGEVP
+167 SSIVEVPLSGEIP

-195 APLCGEYT
+195 APLCREYT

-231 DNRTTNFGVVKQGV
+231 DDRTTNFGVVKQGV

-267 ENQIYQFE
+267 ENQIYQIE

-284 KQGNIIVY
+284 KQGSIIVC
-292 KYGENNLI
+292 KYGENDLI
-300 IAHVADL
+300 IAHVADF

-404 VSIKAAIELKLR
+404 VSIKAAIKLKLR

-485 IGFEWSQKDGTQNIS
+485 IGFEWSQKDGTQDIS

-544 FELSAEERLGDQ
+544 FELSAEERLGNQ

-575 FKITLGIGLKILL
+575 FKLTLGVGLKILL

-630 GKAGAGA
+630 GKAGTGA

-649 SLYTETTLDA
+649 SLYTETILDA

-667 PEREYRITAN
+667 PGREYRIIAN

-692 TTVNI
+692 TTINI

-705 GNPGTTEPDKPNPD
+705 GNPGTTEPDTPDAPTNPD
-719 TPDEDEEYNIS
+719 IPT
-730 MGVLNIKKAS
+730 G
-740 VMVDYETADAA
+740 
-751 PWSTERDAVTR
+751 
-762 VNVDKSILRIS
+762 
-773 RNALAQFAN
+773 
-782 LKEVYLN
+782 
-789 GVVTEVAENAFANST
+789 
-804 LLKDVYYAGTV
+804 GTV
-815 AEWNAVQ
+815 VASGSC
-822 LGAGNDVLEK
+822 GAQGDNL
-832 ATIHCSDGVL
+832 T
-842 AESGTCGENVI
+842 
-853 WTLTTDGL
+853 WTLDDNGL
-861 LTISGQGA
+861 FTISGTGKMA
-869 MGTPDKNWAYSS
+869 GYFSLYYVPWAGYRGSIKYVWIKNGVTSIGT
-881 VAVKKAV
+881 
-888 IKPGM
+888 
-893 TSVVS
+893 
-898 NAFMSCASLKEV
+898 NAFYLNNELMIVEIPDSVTIIGANAFEGCNNLQEIT
-910 VLPEGIET
+910 LPESVT
-918 IGAQAF
+918 LIGYAAFSNCTSLRKITVPKNVRTLGDDSFAFCTGLVSAEIMGDVPEIGYGMFDGCTNLRSVTLPESVTKIGQDAF
-924 YNCYALESVSIP
+924 YNCASLSNVVIPNEVRSIEYGAFGNCTNLESVSIP
-936 EGVREIGARCFYN
+936 QS
-949 CYKLTE
+949 
-955 AVLPQTVSAIGSAVF
+955 VLSI
-970 YHCSALKKVE
+970 
-980 LPVQITTMD
+980 D
-989 TASMFSGCPQLT
+989 TDVFSGC
-1001 EVQLP
+1001 
-1006 DGVTK
+1006 D
-1011 IGAYAFSE
+1011 
-1019 CTSLTTVKVPES
+1019 SLKDIYYS
-1031 VTSIGESAFN
+1031 
-1041 RCSNLENLNLPAGI
+1041 
-1055 TSMECKNTFNRC
+1055 
-1067 KKLTAKIVVPDGTTK
+1067 GT
-1082 IGDSTF
+1082 
-1088 QDCEALTEIVLPD
+1088 
-1101 TVTEIGKNAF
+1101 KNA
-1111 NGCKNWSNPTIP
+1111 W
-1123 SKVTSIGE
+1123 
-1131 KAYDI
+1131 
-1136 CKQMIRADIPA
+1136 
-1147 GVTQIED
+1147 
-1154 GTFEYCS
+1154 
-1161 ALQSVTIPAG
+1161 
-1171 VKQIGSNAF
+1171 
-1180 AGCSALE
+1180 
-1187 TVKLPDS
+1187 
-1194 VAAIGAGA
+1194 
-1202 FARCTSLNSINVPDG
+1202 NSI
-1217 VQSIESNTF
+1217 SISYHNDP
-1226 WQCMSLKTIALP
+1226 IA
-1238 ESVNQI
+1238 
-1244 GKSAFE
+1244 
-1250 GCYKLEQITMPAQL
+1250 
-1264 TELGERAFCSCHSL
+1264 
-1278 QSITIPNGITS
+1278 
-1289 IGRYTFAYCEVL
+1289 
-1301 TSAVIPEGVTTVGE
+1301 
-1315 CAFEDC
+1315 
-1321 GKLYSLQIPAGV
+1321 
-1333 KQIGSDAFWDC
+1333 
-1344 SALETVKLPDSVA
+1344 
-1357 AIGAGAFARCTSL
+1357 
-1370 NSINVPDGVQ
+1370 
-1380 SIESNTFWQCM
+1380 
-1391 SLKTIALPESVNQI
+1391 
-1405 GKSAFEGCYK
+1405 
-1415 LEQITMP
+1415 
-1422 AQLTELGE
+1422 
-1430 RAFCSCYSLQSITIP
+1430 
-1445 NSITSIGRYTF
+1445 
-1456 CHCEMLTSA
+1456 
-1465 VIPEGVTT
+1465 
-1473 VGKYAFEDC
+1473 
-1482 IKLKTVNYGATKA
+1482 
-1495 KWNDISIDNQYDSNA
+1495 
-1510 PLLAAT
+1510 AAT

-1527 TENSITTGTASTSG
+1527 TENSITTGAASASG
-1541 SKFQAT
+1541 SKFQAI
-1547 FANAKAGKEYVVLVS
+1547 FADAKAGKEYVVLVS
-1562 RSDSDPLNA
+1562 RSGSDPLNA

-1580 TADADGELTVPF
+1580 TADADGELAVPF

-1609 DDASV
+1609 DDATV
-1614 DPDQPVEPGQPDQPG
+1614 DPDQPVDPGQPDQPG
-1629 EDKPS
+1629 EDQPS
-1634 SGGDGGGAIILIGGV
+1634 SDDGGGAAIILIGGV
-1649 AAVAAVAGVVLLMP
+1649 AAVAAVAGVALLMP

-1679 ATVQVLKGDTIKA
+1679 ATVQVLKNGNVA
-1692 ETVTDANGHFTV
+1692 AQTVTDANGHFTI
-1704 KVKRGGYTLRV
+1704 KVKRGGYTLHV

-1720 SGQPVART
+1720 SGQPVTRT

>member
-18 APMAAFAAADSD
+18 APAAAFAAADSD

-36 VDETDET
+36 VEETDET
-43 SSSQLDEET
+43 SSPQLDEET

-167 SSIVEVPLSGEVP
+167 SSIVEVPLSGEIP

-195 APLCGEYT
+195 APLCKEYT

-231 DNRTTNFGVVKQGV
+231 DDRTTNFGVVKQGV
-245 ILLQEDELENG
+245 ILLQEDEPENG

-300 IAHVADL
+300 IAHVADF

-339 DEAIVDTETGDGKVS
+339 DKAIVDTETGDGKVS

-404 VSIKAAIELKLR
+404 VSIKAAIKLKLR

-425 MSFPTTE
+425 LSFPMTE
-432 KFELEGSVEYKGEV
+432 KFELEGAVEYKGEL

-477 FKMESTQM
+477 FKMDSTQM

-575 FKITLGIGLKILL
+575 FKITLGVSLKILL

-667 PEREYRITAN
+667 PGREYRIIAD

-692 TTVNI
+692 ITVDI

-705 GNPGTTEPDKPNPD
+705 GNPGTTDPD
-719 TPDEDEEYNIS
+719 TPDPDKPDPDNPDPDPTPPS
-730 MGVLNIKKAS
+730 
-740 VMVDYETADAA
+740 ET
-751 PWSTERDAVTR
+751 
-762 VNVDKSILRIS
+762 I
-773 RNALAQFAN
+773 
-782 LKEVYLN
+782 
-789 GVVTEVAENAFANST
+789 VA
-804 LLKDVYYAGTV
+804 
-815 AEWNAVQ
+815 
-822 LGAGNDVLEK
+822 
-832 ATIHCSDGVL
+832 
-842 AESGTCGENVI
+842 SGTCGDN
-853 WTLTTDGL
+853 LTWKLDDEGT
-861 LTISGQGA
+861 LTISGKGA
-869 MGTPDKNWAYSS
+869 MTEWVNSDSAPWKTYSNTINKVVIQPGVTSIGGHAFSKCKNL
-881 VAVKKAV
+881 
-888 IKPGM
+888 
-893 TSVVS
+893 TS
-898 NAFMSCASLKEV
+898 
-910 VLPEGIET
+910 IT
-918 IGAQAF
+918 
-924 YNCYALESVSIP
+924 IP
-936 EGVREIGARCFYN
+936 EGV
-949 CYKLTE
+949 T
-955 AVLPQTVSAIGSAVF
+955 SIGSDA
-970 YHCSALKKVE
+970 
-980 LPVQITTMD
+980 
-989 TASMFSGCPQLT
+989 FSGCSSLT
-1001 EVQLP
+1001 SITIPE
-1006 DGVTK
+1006 GVTS
-1011 IGAYAFSE
+1011 IGEYAFYACENLKSITIPKSVTSIGNYAFGG
-1019 CTSLTTVKVPES
+1019 CSSLTSITIPEGVTSIEGGVFYKCSSLTSITIPES
-1031 VTSIGESAFN
+1031 VTSIGWYAFQG
-1041 RCSNLENLNLPAGI
+1041 CSSLTSI
-1055 TSMECKNTFNRC
+1055 TIPE
-1067 KKLTAKIVVPDGTTK
+1067 G
-1082 IGDSTF
+1082 
-1088 QDCEALTEIVLPD
+1088 
-1101 TVTEIGKNAF
+1101 VTSIGKNEF
-1111 NGCKNWSNPTIP
+1111 SGCKNLTSITIP
-1123 SKVTSIGE
+1123 EGVTIIEAEAFRGCSSLTSITIPEGVTNIGENAFRGCSSLTSITIPKGVTSIEWGTFRGCSSLKSITIPERVTSIGE
-1131 KAYDI
+1131 YAFYACDGLI
-1136 CKQMIRADIPA
+1136 D
-1147 GVTQIED
+1147 VTYHSTMERWEKI
-1154 GTFEYCS
+1154 
-1161 ALQSVTIPAG
+1161 
-1171 VKQIGSNAF
+1171 
-1180 AGCSALE
+1180 
-1187 TVKLPDS
+1187 
-1194 VAAIGAGA
+1194 
-1202 FARCTSLNSINVPDG
+1202 
-1217 VQSIESNTF
+1217 SIESNNYY
-1226 WQCMSLKTIALP
+1226 L
-1238 ESVNQI
+1238 
-1244 GKSAFE
+1244 
-1250 GCYKLEQITMPAQL
+1250 
-1264 TELGERAFCSCHSL
+1264 
-1278 QSITIPNGITS
+1278 
-1289 IGRYTFAYCEVL
+1289 
-1301 TSAVIPEGVTTVGE
+1301 
-1315 CAFEDC
+1315 
-1321 GKLYSLQIPAGV
+1321 
-1333 KQIGSDAFWDC
+1333 
-1344 SALETVKLPDSVA
+1344 
-1357 AIGAGAFARCTSL
+1357 L
-1370 NSINVPDGVQ
+1370 N
-1380 SIESNTFWQCM
+1380 
-1391 SLKTIALPESVNQI
+1391 
-1405 GKSAFEGCYK
+1405 
-1415 LEQITMP
+1415 
-1422 AQLTELGE
+1422 
-1430 RAFCSCYSLQSITIP
+1430 
-1445 NSITSIGRYTF
+1445 
-1456 CHCEMLTSA
+1456 
-1465 VIPEGVTT
+1465 
-1473 VGKYAFEDC
+1473 
-1482 IKLKTVNYGATKA
+1482 
-1495 KWNDISIDNQYDSNA
+1495 
-1510 PLLAAT
+1510 AT

-1527 TENSITTGTASTSG
+1527 TENSITTGTASTSD
-1541 SKFQAT
+1541 SKFQAA
-1547 FANAKAGKEYVVLVS
+1547 FAEAKAGKEYVVLVS
-1562 RSDSDPLNA
+1562 RSGSDPLNA

-1580 TADADGELTVPF
+1580 TADADGELAVPF

-1609 DDASV
+1609 DDAPV
-1614 DPDQPVEPGQPDQPG
+1614 DPGQPDKPNQPDQPDQPG
-1629 EDKPS
+1629 GDQPS
-1634 SGGDGGGAIILIGGV
+1634 SGDDGGGAAIILIGGV
-1649 AAVAAVAGVVLLMP
+1649 AAVAAVAGVALMMP

-1679 ATVQVLKGDTIKA
+1679 ATVQVLKNGNVAAQT
-1692 ETVTDANGHFTV
+1692 TTDANGHFTV
-1704 KVKRGGYTLRV
+1704 KVKRGGYTMRV
-1715 QWTDA
+1715 QWADA
-1720 SGQPVART
+1720 SGQPVTRT

>member
-18 APMAAFAAADSD
+18 APAAAFAVADSD

-36 VDETDET
+36 VEETDET
-43 SSSQLDEET
+43 SSPQLDEET

-167 SSIVEVPLSGEVP
+167 SSIVEVPLSGEIP

-195 APLCGEYT
+195 APLCKEYT

-231 DNRTTNFGVVKQGV
+231 DDRTTNFGVVKQGV
-245 ILLQEDELENG
+245 ILLQEDEPENG

-300 IAHVADL
+300 IAHVADF

-339 DEAIVDTETGDGKVS
+339 DKAIVDTETGDGKVS

-404 VSIKAAIELKLR
+404 VSIKAAIKLKLR

-425 MSFPTTE
+425 LSFPMTE
-432 KFELEGSVEYKGEV
+432 KFELEGAVEYKGEL

-477 FKMESTQM
+477 FKMDSTQM
-485 IGFEWSQKDGTQNIS
+485 IGFEWSQKDGTQDIS

-575 FKITLGIGLKILL
+575 FKITLGVSLKILL

-705 GNPGTTEPDKPNPD
+705 GNPGTTEPEETIVASGTCGDDLTWKLGNKGTLTISGTGEMYNYSMADAPWKEQKDLISALVVENGATSIGSSTFDGYTSLKSIKLASTVKSIGNNAFSNTGITSLDLPEGMESIGLGAFYNCEKMTELKLPESLTTLNNGAFAFCKGLTAVTLPNKI
-719 TPDEDEEYNIS
+719 TFIGALAFEECTGLTSITIPENVTEIRNQAFYYCTALT
-730 MGVLNIKKAS
+730 MVELPKALQT
-740 VMVDYETADAA
+740 VGDNAFYET
-751 PWSTERDAVTR
+751 
-762 VNVDKSILRIS
+762 KL
-773 RNALAQFAN
+773 Q
-782 LKEVYLN
+782 
-789 GVVTEVAENAFANST
+789 
-804 LLKDVYYAGTV
+804 DVYYAGTEEDWGKI
-815 AEWNAVQ
+815 AIGLKNEPLTNAN
-822 LGAGNDVLEK
+822 LHCMGAVVV
-832 ATIHCSDGVL
+832 I
-842 AESGTCGENVI
+842 SGTCGGA
-853 WTLTTDGL
+853 LTWKLDSKGT
-861 LTISGQGA
+861 LTISGTGA
-869 MGTPDKNWAYSS
+869 MTDYTKSG
-881 VAVKKAV
+881 VAPWNKDYEEIRFVV
-888 IKPGM
+888 IENGV
-893 TSVVS
+893 T
-898 NAFMSCASLKEV
+898 
-910 VLPEGIET
+910 T
-918 IGAQAF
+918 IGEYAF
-924 YNCYALESVSIP
+924 ENCTLLESVAISDSV
-936 EGVREIGARCFYN
+936 EKIGKYAF
-949 CYKLTE
+949 
-955 AVLPQTVSAIGSAVF
+955 SG
-970 YHCSALKKVE
+970 CSALKR
-980 LPVQITTMD
+980 I
-989 TASMFSGCPQLT
+989 S
-1001 EVQLP
+1001 
-1006 DGVTK
+1006 
-1011 IGAYAFSE
+1011 
-1019 CTSLTTVKVPES
+1019 
-1031 VTSIGESAFN
+1031 
-1041 RCSNLENLNLPAGI
+1041 
-1055 TSMECKNTFNRC
+1055 
-1067 KKLTAKIVVPDGTTK
+1067 
-1082 IGDSTF
+1082 
-1088 QDCEALTEIVLPD
+1088 
-1101 TVTEIGKNAF
+1101 
-1111 NGCKNWSNPTIP
+1111 
-1123 SKVTSIGE
+1123 
-1131 KAYDI
+1131 
-1136 CKQMIRADIPA
+1136 
-1147 GVTQIED
+1147 
-1154 GTFEYCS
+1154 
-1161 ALQSVTIPAG
+1161 
-1171 VKQIGSNAF
+1171 
-1180 AGCSALE
+1180 
-1187 TVKLPDS
+1187 LPDS
-1194 VAAIGAGA
+1194 
-1202 FARCTSLNSINVPDG
+1202 
-1217 VQSIESNTF
+1217 
-1226 WQCMSLKTIALP
+1226 IA
-1238 ESVNQI
+1238 QI
-1244 GKSAFE
+1244 GDHAFRAS
-1250 GCYKLEQITMPAQL
+1250 GLE
-1264 TELGERAFCSCHSL
+1264 
-1278 QSITIPNGITS
+1278 
-1289 IGRYTFAYCEVL
+1289 
-1301 TSAVIPEGVTTVGE
+1301 AVKIPEGVTLLGEGMFARCPNLQTVE
-1315 CAFEDC
+1315 LPSTLQTIRENAF
-1321 GKLYSLQIPAGV
+1321 
-1333 KQIGSDAFWDC
+1333 IGSGLNKIILPENLKYIGYECFYEC
-1344 SALETVKLPDSVA
+1344 TNLEEIKIPDSV
-1357 AIGAGAFARCTSL
+1357 
-1370 NSINVPDGVQ
+1370 
-1380 SIESNTFWQCM
+1380 
-1391 SLKTIALPESVNQI
+1391 TILDYSV
-1405 GKSAFEGCYK
+1405 FEGCSSLK
-1415 LEQITMP
+1415 KVTLSKGLKRISQTMF
-1422 AQLTELGE
+1422 AMCHNLTE
-1430 RAFCSCYSLQSITIP
+1430 ITIP
-1445 NSITSIGRYTF
+1445 DSITYIG
-1456 CHCEMLTSA
+1456 
-1465 VIPEGVTT
+1465 EG
-1473 VGKYAFEDC
+1473 AFFQC
-1482 IKLKTVNYGATKA
+1482 KKLKDVYYTGSQK
-1495 KWNDISIDNQYDSNA
+1495 KWGKLQTNA
-1510 PLLAAT
+1510 AVDFITWVAAAT
-1516 IHCTDGDIVPN
+1516 IHCTDGDILP
-1527 TENSITTGTASTSG
+1527 TSTASENSITTGTASASD

-1562 RSDSDPLNA
+1562 RSDSDPLSA

-1580 TADADGELTVPF
+1580 TADADGELAVPF

-1609 DDASV
+1609 DDATV
-1614 DPDQPVEPGQPDQPG
+1614 DPGQPDKPNQPGQPDQPG
-1629 EDKPS
+1629 GDKPS
-1634 SGGDGGGAIILIGGV
+1634 SDDGGGAAIILIGGV
-1649 AAVAAVAGVVLLMP
+1649 AAVAAVAGVALMMP

-1679 ATVQVLKGDTIKA
+1679 ATVQVLKDGGVAAQT
-1692 ETVTDANGHFTV
+1692 TTDANGHFTV

-1720 SGQPVART
+1720 SGQPVTRT

>member
-18 APMAAFAAADSD
+18 APVAAFAAADSD

-36 VDETDET
+36 VEETDEP
-43 SSSQLDEET
+43 SSPQLDEET
-52 ARAIASDPFLQAAY
+52 VRAIASDPFLQAAY

-71 EQTGQAEVDTS
+71 EQAGQAEVDTS

-105 NGSDLSS
+105 NGSDLAS

-195 APLCGEYT
+195 APLCREYT

-231 DNRTTNFGVVKQGV
+231 DDRTTNFGVVKQGV

-300 IAHVADL
+300 IAHVADF

-404 VSIKAAIELKLR
+404 VSIKAAIKLKLR

-425 MSFPTTE
+425 LSFPMTE
-432 KFELEGSVEYKGEV
+432 KFELEGAVEYKGEL

-477 FKMESTQM
+477 FKMDSTQM
-485 IGFEWSQKDGTQNIS
+485 IGFEWSQKDGTQDIS

-575 FKITLGIGLKILL
+575 FKLTLGVSLKILL

-667 PEREYRITAN
+667 PEREYRIIAN

-705 GNPGTTEPDKPNPD
+705 GNPGTTEPEETIVASGTCGDDLTWKLGDKGTLTISGTGEMYNYSMADAPWKEQKDLISALVVENGATSIGSSTFDGYTSLKSIKLASTVKSIGNNAFSNTGITSLNLPEGLESIGIGAFYNCEKM
-719 TPDEDEEYNIS
+719 TELKLPESLTTLNNGAFAFCKGLTAVTLPSKITFIGALAFEECTGLTSITIPENVTEIRNQAFYYCTALT
-730 MGVLNIKKAS
+730 MVELPKALQT
-740 VMVDYETADAA
+740 VGDNAFYET
-751 PWSTERDAVTR
+751 
-762 VNVDKSILRIS
+762 KL
-773 RNALAQFAN
+773 Q
-782 LKEVYLN
+782 
-789 GVVTEVAENAFANST
+789 
-804 LLKDVYYAGTV
+804 DVYYAGTEEDWGKIAIGV
-815 AEWNAVQ
+815 KNEPLTNAN
-822 LGAGNDVLEK
+822 LHCMGAV
-832 ATIHCSDGVL
+832 VVV
-842 AESGTCGENVI
+842 SGTCGDA
-853 WTLTTDGL
+853 LTWKLDSKNT
-861 LTISGQGA
+861 LTISGTGA
-869 MGTPDKNWAYSS
+869 MTDYTKSG
-881 VAVKKAV
+881 VAPWNEDYEEIGFVV
-888 IKPGM
+888 IENGV
-893 TSVVS
+893 T
-898 NAFMSCASLKEV
+898 
-910 VLPEGIET
+910 T
-918 IGAQAF
+918 IGEYAF
-924 YNCYALESVSIP
+924 ENCTLLESVAIP
-936 EGVREIGARCFYN
+936 DSVEKIGKYAF
-949 CYKLTE
+949 
-955 AVLPQTVSAIGSAVF
+955 SD
-970 YHCSALKKVE
+970 CSALKRIS
-980 LPVQITTMD
+980 LPN
-989 TASMFSGCPQLT
+989 
-1001 EVQLP
+1001 
-1006 DGVTK
+1006 
-1011 IGAYAFSE
+1011 
-1019 CTSLTTVKVPES
+1019 
-1031 VTSIGESAFN
+1031 SIAQ
-1041 RCSNLENLNLPAGI
+1041 
-1055 TSMECKNTFNRC
+1055 
-1067 KKLTAKIVVPDGTTK
+1067 
-1082 IGDSTF
+1082 IGDH
-1088 QDCEALTEIVLPD
+1088 
-1101 TVTEIGKNAF
+1101 AF
-1111 NGCKNWSNPTIP
+1111 
-1123 SKVTSIGE
+1123 
-1131 KAYDI
+1131 
-1136 CKQMIRADIPA
+1136 RAS
-1147 GVTQIED
+1147 GLEV
-1154 GTFEYCS
+1154 
-1161 ALQSVTIPAG
+1161 
-1171 VKQIGSNAF
+1171 VK
-1180 AGCSALE
+1180 
-1187 TVKLPDS
+1187 
-1194 VAAIGAGA
+1194 
-1202 FARCTSLNSINVPDG
+1202 
-1217 VQSIESNTF
+1217 
-1226 WQCMSLKTIALP
+1226 
-1238 ESVNQI
+1238 
-1244 GKSAFE
+1244 
-1250 GCYKLEQITMPAQL
+1250 
-1264 TELGERAFCSCHSL
+1264 
-1278 QSITIPNGITS
+1278 
-1289 IGRYTFAYCEVL
+1289 
-1301 TSAVIPEGVTTVGE
+1301 IPEGVTLLGDGT
-1315 CAFEDC
+1315 
-1321 GKLYSLQIPAGV
+1321 
-1333 KQIGSDAFWDC
+1333 
-1344 SALETVKLPDSVA
+1344 
-1357 AIGAGAFARCTSL
+1357 FARCPNLQTVELPSTLQTIRENAFIGSGL
-1370 NSINVPDGVQ
+1370 NKIV
-1380 SIESNTFWQCM
+1380 
-1391 SLKTIALPESVNQI
+1391 LPENLKYI
-1405 GKSAFEGCYK
+1405 GYECFYECTNLEEIKIPDSTLDYAVFEGCSSLK
-1415 LEQITMP
+1415 KVTLSKGLKRINQNMFSMCHN
-1422 AQLTELGE
+1422 LTE
-1430 RAFCSCYSLQSITIP
+1430 ITIP
-1445 NSITSIGRYTF
+1445 DSITYIGEGGFFRCEKLKDVYYTGTKNAWNSILISPN
-1456 CHCEMLTSA
+1456 A
-1465 VIPEGVTT
+1465 
-1473 VGKYAFEDC
+1473 
-1482 IKLKTVNYGATKA
+1482 NY
-1495 KWNDISIDNQYDSNA
+1495 
-1510 PLLAAT
+1510 PLSTAT
-1516 IHCTDGDIVPN
+1516 IHCTDGDILP
-1527 TENSITTGTASTSG
+1527 TSTASENSITTGTASTLD

-1562 RSDSDPLNA
+1562 RSGSDPLNA

-1592 ITAADAAEM
+1592 RTAADAAEM

-1609 DDASV
+1609 DDATDPTPA
-1614 DPDQPVEPGQPDQPG
+1614 DPDT
-1629 EDKPS
+1629 PS
-1634 SGGDGGGAIILIGGV
+1634 SGGDGGAAIILIGGV
-1649 AAVAAVAGVVLLMP
+1649 AAVAAVAGVVLMMP

-1671 LADQPVAN
+1671 MADQPVTN
-1679 ATVQVLKGDTIKA
+1679 ATVQVLKGDAVKA

-1715 QWTDA
+1715 QWTDV
-1720 SGQPVART
+1720 SGQPVTRT

>member
-18 APMAAFAAADSD
+18 APAAAFAAADSD

-36 VDETDET
+36 VEETDET
-43 SSSQLDEET
+43 SSPQLDEET

-167 SSIVEVPLSGEVP
+167 SSIVEVPLSGEIP

-195 APLCGEYT
+195 APLCKEYT

-231 DNRTTNFGVVKQGV
+231 DDRTTNFGVVKQGV
-245 ILLQEDELENG
+245 ILLQEDEPENG

-300 IAHVADL
+300 IAHVADF

-339 DEAIVDTETGDGKVS
+339 DKAIVDTETGDGKVS

-404 VSIKAAIELKLR
+404 VSIKAAIKLKLR

-425 MSFPTTE
+425 LSFPMTE
-432 KFELEGSVEYKGEV
+432 KFELEGAVEYKGEL

-477 FKMESTQM
+477 FKMDSTQM

-575 FKITLGIGLKILL
+575 FKITLGVSLKILL

-667 PEREYRITAN
+667 PGREYRIIAD

-692 TTVNI
+692 ITVDI

-705 GNPGTTEPDKPNPD
+705 GNPGTTEPEETIVASGTCGDDLTWKLGDKGTLTISGTGEMYNYSMADAPWKEQKDLISALVVENGATSIGSSTFDGYTSLKSIKLASTVKSIGNNAFSNTGITSLDLPEGMESIGIGAFYNCEKMTELKLPESLTTLNNGAFAFCKGLTAVTLPNKI
-719 TPDEDEEYNIS
+719 TFIGALAFEECTGLTSITIPENVTEIRNQAFYYCTALT
-730 MGVLNIKKAS
+730 MVELPKALQT
-740 VMVDYETADAA
+740 VGDNAFYET
-751 PWSTERDAVTR
+751 
-762 VNVDKSILRIS
+762 KL
-773 RNALAQFAN
+773 Q
-782 LKEVYLN
+782 
-789 GVVTEVAENAFANST
+789 
-804 LLKDVYYAGTV
+804 DVYYAGTEEDWGKI
-815 AEWNAVQ
+815 AIGLKNEPLTNAN
-822 LGAGNDVLEK
+822 LHCMGAVVV
-832 ATIHCSDGVL
+832 I
-842 AESGTCGENVI
+842 SGTCGGA
-853 WTLTTDGL
+853 LTWKLDSKGT
-861 LTISGQGA
+861 LTISGTGA
-869 MGTPDKNWAYSS
+869 MTDYTKSG
-881 VAVKKAV
+881 VAPWNKDCEEIRFVV
-888 IKPGM
+888 IENGV
-893 TSVVS
+893 T
-898 NAFMSCASLKEV
+898 
-910 VLPEGIET
+910 T
-918 IGAQAF
+918 IGEYAF
-924 YNCYALESVSIP
+924 ENCTLLESVVISDSV
-936 EGVREIGARCFYN
+936 EKIGKYAF
-949 CYKLTE
+949 
-955 AVLPQTVSAIGSAVF
+955 SG
-970 YHCSALKKVE
+970 CSALKR
-980 LPVQITTMD
+980 I
-989 TASMFSGCPQLT
+989 S
-1001 EVQLP
+1001 
-1006 DGVTK
+1006 
-1011 IGAYAFSE
+1011 
-1019 CTSLTTVKVPES
+1019 
-1031 VTSIGESAFN
+1031 
-1041 RCSNLENLNLPAGI
+1041 
-1055 TSMECKNTFNRC
+1055 
-1067 KKLTAKIVVPDGTTK
+1067 
-1082 IGDSTF
+1082 
-1088 QDCEALTEIVLPD
+1088 
-1101 TVTEIGKNAF
+1101 
-1111 NGCKNWSNPTIP
+1111 
-1123 SKVTSIGE
+1123 
-1131 KAYDI
+1131 
-1136 CKQMIRADIPA
+1136 
-1147 GVTQIED
+1147 
-1154 GTFEYCS
+1154 
-1161 ALQSVTIPAG
+1161 
-1171 VKQIGSNAF
+1171 
-1180 AGCSALE
+1180 
-1187 TVKLPDS
+1187 LPDS
-1194 VAAIGAGA
+1194 
-1202 FARCTSLNSINVPDG
+1202 
-1217 VQSIESNTF
+1217 
-1226 WQCMSLKTIALP
+1226 IA
-1238 ESVNQI
+1238 QI
-1244 GKSAFE
+1244 GDYAFRAS
-1250 GCYKLEQITMPAQL
+1250 GLE
-1264 TELGERAFCSCHSL
+1264 
-1278 QSITIPNGITS
+1278 
-1289 IGRYTFAYCEVL
+1289 
-1301 TSAVIPEGVTTVGE
+1301 AVKIPEGVTLLGEGMFARCPNLQTVE
-1315 CAFEDC
+1315 LPSTLQTIREIAF
-1321 GKLYSLQIPAGV
+1321 
-1333 KQIGSDAFWDC
+1333 IGSGLNKIILPENLKYIGYECFYEC
-1344 SALETVKLPDSVA
+1344 TNLEEIKIPDSVTTLNYSEFEGCSSLKKVTLSKGLKS
-1357 AIGAGAFARCTSL
+1357 INQTMFARCH
-1370 NSINVPDGVQ
+1370 N
-1380 SIESNTFWQCM
+1380 
-1391 SLKTIALPESVNQI
+1391 
-1405 GKSAFEGCYK
+1405 
-1415 LEQITMP
+1415 
-1422 AQLTELGE
+1422 LTE
-1430 RAFCSCYSLQSITIP
+1430 ITIP
-1445 NSITSIGRYTF
+1445 DSITYIG
-1456 CHCEMLTSA
+1456 
-1465 VIPEGVTT
+1465 EG
-1473 VGKYAFEDC
+1473 AFFQC
-1482 IKLKTVNYGATKA
+1482 KKLKDVYYTGSQK
-1495 KWNDISIDNQYDSNA
+1495 KWGKLQTNA
-1510 PLLAAT
+1510 AVDFITWVAAAT
-1516 IHCTDGDIVPN
+1516 IHCTDGDILP
-1527 TENSITTGTASTSG
+1527 TAENSITTGTASASD

-1547 FANAKAGKEYVVLVS
+1547 FADAKAGKEYVVLVS

-1580 TADADGELTVPF
+1580 TADADGELAVPF

-1609 DDASV
+1609 DDAPV
-1614 DPDQPVEPGQPDQPG
+1614 DPGQPDKPNQPDQPDQPG
-1629 EDKPS
+1629 GDQPS
-1634 SGGDGGGAIILIGGV
+1634 SGDDGGGAAIILIGGV
-1649 AAVAAVAGVVLLMP
+1649 AAVAGVAGVALMMP

-1679 ATVQVLKGDTIKA
+1679 ATVQVLKNGNVAAQT
-1692 ETVTDANGHFTV
+1692 TTDANGHFTV

-1720 SGQPVART
+1720 SGQPVTRT

>member
-18 APMAAFAAADSD
+18 APAAAFAAADSD

-36 VDETDET
+36 VEETDET
-43 SSSQLDEET
+43 SSPQLDEET

-167 SSIVEVPLSGEVP
+167 SSIVEVPLSGEIP

-195 APLCGEYT
+195 APLCKEYT

-231 DNRTTNFGVVKQGV
+231 DDRTTNFGVVKQGV
-245 ILLQEDELENG
+245 ILLQEDEPENG

-300 IAHVADL
+300 IAHVADF

-339 DEAIVDTETGDGKVS
+339 DKAIVDTETGDGKVS

-404 VSIKAAIELKLR
+404 VSIKAAIKLKLR

-425 MSFPTTE
+425 LSFPMTE
-432 KFELEGSVEYKGEV
+432 KFELEGAVEYKGEL

-477 FKMESTQM
+477 FKMDSTQM
-485 IGFEWSQKDGTQNIS
+485 IGFEWSQKDGTQDIS

-575 FKITLGIGLKILL
+575 FKITLGVSLKILL

-667 PEREYRITAN
+667 PGREYRIIAD

-692 TTVNI
+692 ITVDI

-705 GNPGTTEPDKPNPD
+705 GNPGTTEPEETIVASGTCGDDLTWKLGDKGTLTISGTGEMYNYSMADAPWKEQKDLISALVVENGATSIGSSTFDGYTSLKSIKLASTVKSIGNNAFSNTGITSLDLPEGMESIGIGAFYNCEKMTELKLPESLTTLNNGAFAFCKGLTAVTLPNKI
-719 TPDEDEEYNIS
+719 TFIGALAFEECTGLTSITIPENVTEIRNQAFYYCTALT
-730 MGVLNIKKAS
+730 MVELPKALQT
-740 VMVDYETADAA
+740 VGDNAFYET
-751 PWSTERDAVTR
+751 
-762 VNVDKSILRIS
+762 KL
-773 RNALAQFAN
+773 Q
-782 LKEVYLN
+782 
-789 GVVTEVAENAFANST
+789 
-804 LLKDVYYAGTV
+804 DVYYAGTEEDWGKI
-815 AEWNAVQ
+815 AIGLKNEPLTNAN
-822 LGAGNDVLEK
+822 LHCMGAVVV
-832 ATIHCSDGVL
+832 I
-842 AESGTCGENVI
+842 SGTCGGA
-853 WTLTTDGL
+853 LTWKLDSKGT
-861 LTISGQGA
+861 LTISGTGA
-869 MGTPDKNWAYSS
+869 MTDYTKSG
-881 VAVKKAV
+881 VAPWNKDCEEIRFVV
-888 IKPGM
+888 IENGV
-893 TSVVS
+893 T
-898 NAFMSCASLKEV
+898 
-910 VLPEGIET
+910 T
-918 IGAQAF
+918 IGEYAF
-924 YNCYALESVSIP
+924 ENCTLLESVVISDSV
-936 EGVREIGARCFYN
+936 EKIGKYAF
-949 CYKLTE
+949 
-955 AVLPQTVSAIGSAVF
+955 SG
-970 YHCSALKKVE
+970 CSALKR
-980 LPVQITTMD
+980 I
-989 TASMFSGCPQLT
+989 S
-1001 EVQLP
+1001 
-1006 DGVTK
+1006 
-1011 IGAYAFSE
+1011 
-1019 CTSLTTVKVPES
+1019 
-1031 VTSIGESAFN
+1031 
-1041 RCSNLENLNLPAGI
+1041 
-1055 TSMECKNTFNRC
+1055 
-1067 KKLTAKIVVPDGTTK
+1067 
-1082 IGDSTF
+1082 
-1088 QDCEALTEIVLPD
+1088 
-1101 TVTEIGKNAF
+1101 
-1111 NGCKNWSNPTIP
+1111 
-1123 SKVTSIGE
+1123 
-1131 KAYDI
+1131 
-1136 CKQMIRADIPA
+1136 
-1147 GVTQIED
+1147 
-1154 GTFEYCS
+1154 
-1161 ALQSVTIPAG
+1161 
-1171 VKQIGSNAF
+1171 
-1180 AGCSALE
+1180 
-1187 TVKLPDS
+1187 LPDS
-1194 VAAIGAGA
+1194 
-1202 FARCTSLNSINVPDG
+1202 
-1217 VQSIESNTF
+1217 
-1226 WQCMSLKTIALP
+1226 IA
-1238 ESVNQI
+1238 QI
-1244 GKSAFE
+1244 GDYAFRAS
-1250 GCYKLEQITMPAQL
+1250 GLE
-1264 TELGERAFCSCHSL
+1264 
-1278 QSITIPNGITS
+1278 
-1289 IGRYTFAYCEVL
+1289 
-1301 TSAVIPEGVTTVGE
+1301 AVKIPEGVTLLGEGMFARCPNLQTVE
-1315 CAFEDC
+1315 LPSTLQTIREIAF
-1321 GKLYSLQIPAGV
+1321 
-1333 KQIGSDAFWDC
+1333 IGSGLNKIILPENLKYIGYECFYEC
-1344 SALETVKLPDSVA
+1344 TNLEEIKIPDSVTTLNYSEFEGCSSLKKVTLSKGLKS
-1357 AIGAGAFARCTSL
+1357 INQTMFARCH
-1370 NSINVPDGVQ
+1370 N
-1380 SIESNTFWQCM
+1380 
-1391 SLKTIALPESVNQI
+1391 
-1405 GKSAFEGCYK
+1405 
-1415 LEQITMP
+1415 
-1422 AQLTELGE
+1422 LTE
-1430 RAFCSCYSLQSITIP
+1430 ITIP
-1445 NSITSIGRYTF
+1445 DSITYIG
-1456 CHCEMLTSA
+1456 
-1465 VIPEGVTT
+1465 EG
-1473 VGKYAFEDC
+1473 AFFQC
-1482 IKLKTVNYGATKA
+1482 KKLKDVYYTGSQK
-1495 KWNDISIDNQYDSNA
+1495 KWGKLQTNA
-1510 PLLAAT
+1510 AVDFITWVAAAT
-1516 IHCTDGDIVPN
+1516 IHCTDGDILP
-1527 TENSITTGTASTSG
+1527 TAENSITTGTASTSD

-1547 FANAKAGKEYVVLVS
+1547 FADAKAGKEYVVLVS

-1609 DDASV
+1609 DDAT
-1614 DPDQPVEPGQPDQPG
+1614 VEPGQPDKPNQPDQPG
-1629 EDKPS
+1629 GDKPGGDQPS
-1634 SGGDGGGAIILIGGV
+1634 SGDDGGGAAIILIGGV
-1649 AAVAAVAGVVLLMP
+1649 AAVAAVAGVALMMP

-1679 ATVQVLKGDTIKA
+1679 ATVQVLKDGGVAAQT
-1692 ETVTDANGHFTV
+1692 TTDANGHFTV

-1720 SGQPVART
+1720 SGQPVTRT

>member
-18 APMAAFAAADSD
+18 APAAAFAAADSD

-36 VDETDET
+36 VEETDET
-43 SSSQLDEET
+43 SSPQLDEET

-167 SSIVEVPLSGEVP
+167 SSIVEVPLSGEIP

-195 APLCGEYT
+195 APLCKEYT

-231 DNRTTNFGVVKQGV
+231 DDRTTNFGVVKQGV
-245 ILLQEDELENG
+245 ILLQEDEPENG

-300 IAHVADL
+300 IAHVADF

-339 DEAIVDTETGDGKVS
+339 DKAIVDTETGDGKVS

-366 TNEWEGKAEFSH
+366 TNDWEGKAEFSH

-404 VSIKAAIELKLR
+404 VSIKAAIKLKLR

-425 MSFPTTE
+425 LSFPMTE
-432 KFELEGSVEYKGEV
+432 KFELEGAVEYKGEL

-477 FKMESTQM
+477 FKMDSTQM
-485 IGFEWSQKDGTQNIS
+485 IGFEWSQKDGTQDIS

-575 FKITLGIGLKILL
+575 FKITLGVSLKILL

-705 GNPGTTEPDKPNPD
+705 GNPGTTEPEETIVASGTCGDDLTWKLGNKGTLTISGTGEMYNYSMADAPWKEQKDLISALVVENGAASIGSSTFDGYTSLKSIKLASTVKSIGNNAFSNTGITSLDLPEGMESIGLGAFYNCEKMTELKLPESLTTLNNGAFAFCKGLTAVTLPNKI
-719 TPDEDEEYNIS
+719 TFIGALAFEECTGLTSITIPENVTEIRNQAFYYCTALT
-730 MGVLNIKKAS
+730 MVELPKALQT
-740 VMVDYETADAA
+740 VGDNAFYET
-751 PWSTERDAVTR
+751 
-762 VNVDKSILRIS
+762 KL
-773 RNALAQFAN
+773 Q
-782 LKEVYLN
+782 
-789 GVVTEVAENAFANST
+789 
-804 LLKDVYYAGTV
+804 DVYYAGTEEDWGKI
-815 AEWNAVQ
+815 AIGLKNEPLTNAN
-822 LGAGNDVLEK
+822 LHCMGAVVV
-832 ATIHCSDGVL
+832 I
-842 AESGTCGENVI
+842 SGTCGGA
-853 WTLTTDGL
+853 LTWKLDSKGT
-861 LTISGQGA
+861 LTISGTGA
-869 MGTPDKNWAYSS
+869 MTDYTKSG
-881 VAVKKAV
+881 VAPWNKDYEEIRFVV
-888 IKPGM
+888 IENGV
-893 TSVVS
+893 T
-898 NAFMSCASLKEV
+898 
-910 VLPEGIET
+910 T
-918 IGAQAF
+918 IGEYAF
-924 YNCYALESVSIP
+924 ENCTLLESVAISDSV
-936 EGVREIGARCFYN
+936 EKIGKYAF
-949 CYKLTE
+949 
-955 AVLPQTVSAIGSAVF
+955 SG
-970 YHCSALKKVE
+970 CSALKR
-980 LPVQITTMD
+980 I
-989 TASMFSGCPQLT
+989 S
-1001 EVQLP
+1001 
-1006 DGVTK
+1006 
-1011 IGAYAFSE
+1011 
-1019 CTSLTTVKVPES
+1019 
-1031 VTSIGESAFN
+1031 
-1041 RCSNLENLNLPAGI
+1041 
-1055 TSMECKNTFNRC
+1055 
-1067 KKLTAKIVVPDGTTK
+1067 
-1082 IGDSTF
+1082 
-1088 QDCEALTEIVLPD
+1088 
-1101 TVTEIGKNAF
+1101 
-1111 NGCKNWSNPTIP
+1111 
-1123 SKVTSIGE
+1123 
-1131 KAYDI
+1131 
-1136 CKQMIRADIPA
+1136 
-1147 GVTQIED
+1147 
-1154 GTFEYCS
+1154 
-1161 ALQSVTIPAG
+1161 
-1171 VKQIGSNAF
+1171 
-1180 AGCSALE
+1180 
-1187 TVKLPDS
+1187 LPDS
-1194 VAAIGAGA
+1194 
-1202 FARCTSLNSINVPDG
+1202 
-1217 VQSIESNTF
+1217 
-1226 WQCMSLKTIALP
+1226 IA
-1238 ESVNQI
+1238 QI
-1244 GKSAFE
+1244 GDHAFRAS
-1250 GCYKLEQITMPAQL
+1250 GLE
-1264 TELGERAFCSCHSL
+1264 
-1278 QSITIPNGITS
+1278 
-1289 IGRYTFAYCEVL
+1289 
-1301 TSAVIPEGVTTVGE
+1301 AVKIPEGVTLLGEGMFARCPNLQTVE
-1315 CAFEDC
+1315 LPSTLQTIRENAF
-1321 GKLYSLQIPAGV
+1321 
-1333 KQIGSDAFWDC
+1333 IGSGLNKIILPENLKYIGYECFYEC
-1344 SALETVKLPDSVA
+1344 TNLEEIKIPDSV
-1357 AIGAGAFARCTSL
+1357 
-1370 NSINVPDGVQ
+1370 
-1380 SIESNTFWQCM
+1380 
-1391 SLKTIALPESVNQI
+1391 TILDYSV
-1405 GKSAFEGCYK
+1405 FEGCSSLK
-1415 LEQITMP
+1415 KVTLSKGLKRISQTMF
-1422 AQLTELGE
+1422 AMCHNLTE
-1430 RAFCSCYSLQSITIP
+1430 ITIP
-1445 NSITSIGRYTF
+1445 DSITYIG
-1456 CHCEMLTSA
+1456 
-1465 VIPEGVTT
+1465 EG
-1473 VGKYAFEDC
+1473 AFFQC
-1482 IKLKTVNYGATKA
+1482 KKLKDVYYTGSQK
-1495 KWNDISIDNQYDSNA
+1495 KWGKLQTNA
-1510 PLLAAT
+1510 AVDFITWVAAAT
-1516 IHCTDGDIVPN
+1516 IHCTDGDILP
-1527 TENSITTGTASTSG
+1527 TSTASENSITTGAASASD

-1562 RSDSDPLNA
+1562 RSGSDPLNA

-1580 TADADGELTVPF
+1580 TADADGELAVPF

-1609 DDASV
+1609 DDAPV
-1614 DPDQPVEPGQPDQPG
+1614 DPGQPDKPNQPDQPG
-1629 EDKPS
+1629 GDKPS
-1634 SGGDGGGAIILIGGV
+1634 SGDDGGGAAIILIGGV
-1649 AAVAAVAGVVLLMP
+1649 AAVAAVAGVVLMMP

-1679 ATVQVLKGDTIKA
+1679 ATVQVLKNGNVAAQT
-1692 ETVTDANGHFTV
+1692 TTDANGHFTV
-1704 KVKRGGYTLRV
+1704 KVKRGGYTMRV

-1720 SGQPVART
+1720 SGQPVTRT

>member
-18 APMAAFAAADSD
+18 APAAAFAAADSD

-36 VDETDET
+36 VEETDET
-43 SSSQLDEET
+43 SSPQLDEET

-167 SSIVEVPLSGEVP
+167 SSIVEVLLSGEIP

-195 APLCGEYT
+195 APLCKEYT

-231 DNRTTNFGVVKQGV
+231 DDRTTNFGVVKQGV
-245 ILLQEDELENG
+245 ILLQEDEPENG

-300 IAHVADL
+300 IAHVADF

-339 DEAIVDTETGDGKVS
+339 DKAIVDTETGDGKVS

-404 VSIKAAIELKLR
+404 VSIKAAIKLKLR

-425 MSFPTTE
+425 LSFPMTE
-432 KFELEGSVEYKGEV
+432 KFELEGAVEYKGEL

-477 FKMESTQM
+477 FKMDSTQM

-575 FKITLGIGLKILL
+575 FKITLGVSLKILL

-667 PEREYRITAN
+667 PGREYRIIAD

-692 TTVNI
+692 ITVDI

-705 GNPGTTEPDKPNPD
+705 GNPGTTDPD
-719 TPDEDEEYNIS
+719 TPDPDKPDPDNPDPDPTPPSETI
-730 MGVLNIKKAS
+730 VAS
-740 VMVDYETADAA
+740 GACGDNLTWKLD
-751 PWSTERDAVTR
+751 
-762 VNVDKSILRIS
+762 DK
-773 RNALAQFAN
+773 
-782 LKEVYLN
+782 
-789 GVVTEVAENAFANST
+789 
-804 LLKDVYYAGTV
+804 GT
-815 AEWNAVQ
+815 
-822 LGAGNDVLEK
+822 
-832 ATIHCSDGVL
+832 
-842 AESGTCGENVI
+842 
-853 WTLTTDGL
+853 
-861 LTISGQGA
+861 LTISGKGA
-869 MGTPDKNWAYSS
+869 MTEWVYSDS
-881 VAVKKAV
+881 APWKTYSNTINKVV
-888 IKPGM
+888 IQP
-893 TSVVS
+893 
-898 NAFMSCASLKEV
+898 
-910 VLPEGIET
+910 
-918 IGAQAF
+918 
-924 YNCYALESVSIP
+924 
-936 EGVREIGARCFYN
+936 
-949 CYKLTE
+949 
-955 AVLPQTVSAIGSAVF
+955 
-970 YHCSALKKVE
+970 
-980 LPVQITTMD
+980 
-989 TASMFSGCPQLT
+989 
-1001 EVQLP
+1001 
-1006 DGVTK
+1006 GVTS
-1011 IGAYAFSE
+1011 IGGYAFSE
-1019 CTSLTTVKVPES
+1019 CKNLTSITIPEGVTSIGIGAFWKCFDLTSITIPEGVTRIGGSAFEGCSSLTNITIPKSVTSIGGYAFSECKNLTSITIPEGVTRIEDGVFSGCGLRSITIPKGVTSIGRYAFQECSSLTSITIPEGVTSIGIGAFSGCLDLMSITIPEGVTRIGSRAFEGCSSLTNITIPEGVTSIEDWAFSGCSSLMSITIPEGVTIIGAEAFRGCSSLKSITIPEGVTSIGAGAFRGCSSLTSITIPEGVTSIEDSVFFGCGLRSITIPEGVTSIGAGAFRGCSSLKNITIPES
-1031 VTSIGESAFN
+1031 VTSIE
-1041 RCSNLENLNLPAGI
+1041 E
-1055 TSMECKNTFNRC
+1055 
-1067 KKLTAKIVVPDGTTK
+1067 
-1082 IGDSTF
+1082 
-1088 QDCEALTEIVLPD
+1088 
-1101 TVTEIGKNAF
+1101 NAF
-1111 NGCKNWSNPTIP
+1111 YACDGLID
-1123 SKVTSIGE
+1123 VTYHSTMERWE
-1131 KAYDI
+1131 KI
-1136 CKQMIRADIPA
+1136 
-1147 GVTQIED
+1147 
-1154 GTFEYCS
+1154 
-1161 ALQSVTIPAG
+1161 
-1171 VKQIGSNAF
+1171 
-1180 AGCSALE
+1180 
-1187 TVKLPDS
+1187 
-1194 VAAIGAGA
+1194 
-1202 FARCTSLNSINVPDG
+1202 
-1217 VQSIESNTF
+1217 SIESNNNY
-1226 WQCMSLKTIALP
+1226 L
-1238 ESVNQI
+1238 
-1244 GKSAFE
+1244 
-1250 GCYKLEQITMPAQL
+1250 
-1264 TELGERAFCSCHSL
+1264 
-1278 QSITIPNGITS
+1278 
-1289 IGRYTFAYCEVL
+1289 
-1301 TSAVIPEGVTTVGE
+1301 
-1315 CAFEDC
+1315 
-1321 GKLYSLQIPAGV
+1321 
-1333 KQIGSDAFWDC
+1333 
-1344 SALETVKLPDSVA
+1344 
-1357 AIGAGAFARCTSL
+1357 L
-1370 NSINVPDGVQ
+1370 N
-1380 SIESNTFWQCM
+1380 
-1391 SLKTIALPESVNQI
+1391 
-1405 GKSAFEGCYK
+1405 
-1415 LEQITMP
+1415 
-1422 AQLTELGE
+1422 
-1430 RAFCSCYSLQSITIP
+1430 
-1445 NSITSIGRYTF
+1445 
-1456 CHCEMLTSA
+1456 
-1465 VIPEGVTT
+1465 
-1473 VGKYAFEDC
+1473 
-1482 IKLKTVNYGATKA
+1482 
-1495 KWNDISIDNQYDSNA
+1495 
-1510 PLLAAT
+1510 AT
-1516 IHCTDGDIVPN
+1516 IHCTDGDILP
-1527 TENSITTGTASTSG
+1527 TAENSITTGAASASD

-1562 RSDSDPLNA
+1562 RSGSDPLNA

-1580 TADADGELTVPF
+1580 TADADGELAVPF

-1609 DDASV
+1609 DDATV
-1614 DPDQPVEPGQPDQPG
+1614 DPGQPDKPNQPDQPG
-1629 EDKPS
+1629 GDKPGGDQPS
-1634 SGGDGGGAIILIGGV
+1634 SGDDGGGAAIILIGGV
-1649 AAVAAVAGVVLLMP
+1649 AAVAAVAGVALMMP

-1679 ATVQVLKGDTIKA
+1679 ATVQVLKNGNVAAQT
-1692 ETVTDANGHFTV
+1692 TTDANGHFTV

-1720 SGQPVART
+1720 SGQPAVRT

>member
-18 APMAAFAAADSD
+18 APAAAFAAADSD

-36 VDETDET
+36 VEETDET
-43 SSSQLDEET
+43 SSPQLDEET

-167 SSIVEVPLSGEVP
+167 SSIVEVPLSGEIP

-195 APLCGEYT
+195 APLCKEYT

-231 DNRTTNFGVVKQGV
+231 DDRTTNFGVVKQGV
-245 ILLQEDELENG
+245 ILLQEDEPENG

-300 IAHVADL
+300 IAHVADF

-339 DEAIVDTETGDGKVS
+339 DKAIVDTETGDGKVS

-366 TNEWEGKAEFSH
+366 TNDWEGKAEFSH

-404 VSIKAAIELKLR
+404 VSIKAAIKLKLR

-425 MSFPTTE
+425 LSFPMTE
-432 KFELEGSVEYKGEV
+432 KFELEGAVEYKGEL

-477 FKMESTQM
+477 FKMDSTQM

-575 FKITLGIGLKILL
+575 FKITLGVSLKILL

-667 PEREYRITAN
+667 PGREYRIIAD

-692 TTVNI
+692 ITVDI

-705 GNPGTTEPDKPNPD
+705 GNPGTTEPEETIVASGTCGDDLTWKLGDKGTLTISGTGEMYNYSMADAPWKEQKDLISALVVENGATSIGSSTFDGYTSLKSIKLASTVKSIGNNAFSNTGITSLDLPEGMESIGIGAFYNCEKMTELKLPESLTTLNNGAFAFCKGLTAVTLPNKI
-719 TPDEDEEYNIS
+719 TFIGALAFEECTGLTSITIPENVTEIRNQAFYYCTALT
-730 MGVLNIKKAS
+730 MVELPKALQT
-740 VMVDYETADAA
+740 VGDNAFYET
-751 PWSTERDAVTR
+751 
-762 VNVDKSILRIS
+762 KL
-773 RNALAQFAN
+773 Q
-782 LKEVYLN
+782 
-789 GVVTEVAENAFANST
+789 
-804 LLKDVYYAGTV
+804 DVYYAGTEEDWGKI
-815 AEWNAVQ
+815 AIGLKNEPLTNAN
-822 LGAGNDVLEK
+822 LHCMGAVVV
-832 ATIHCSDGVL
+832 I
-842 AESGTCGENVI
+842 SGTCGGA
-853 WTLTTDGL
+853 LTWKLDSKGT
-861 LTISGQGA
+861 LTISGTGA
-869 MGTPDKNWAYSS
+869 MTDYTKSG
-881 VAVKKAV
+881 VAPWNKDCEEIRFVV
-888 IKPGM
+888 IENGV
-893 TSVVS
+893 T
-898 NAFMSCASLKEV
+898 
-910 VLPEGIET
+910 T
-918 IGAQAF
+918 IGEYAF
-924 YNCYALESVSIP
+924 ENCTLLESVVISDSV
-936 EGVREIGARCFYN
+936 EKIGKYAF
-949 CYKLTE
+949 
-955 AVLPQTVSAIGSAVF
+955 SG
-970 YHCSALKKVE
+970 CSALKR
-980 LPVQITTMD
+980 I
-989 TASMFSGCPQLT
+989 S
-1001 EVQLP
+1001 
-1006 DGVTK
+1006 
-1011 IGAYAFSE
+1011 
-1019 CTSLTTVKVPES
+1019 
-1031 VTSIGESAFN
+1031 
-1041 RCSNLENLNLPAGI
+1041 
-1055 TSMECKNTFNRC
+1055 
-1067 KKLTAKIVVPDGTTK
+1067 
-1082 IGDSTF
+1082 
-1088 QDCEALTEIVLPD
+1088 
-1101 TVTEIGKNAF
+1101 
-1111 NGCKNWSNPTIP
+1111 
-1123 SKVTSIGE
+1123 
-1131 KAYDI
+1131 
-1136 CKQMIRADIPA
+1136 
-1147 GVTQIED
+1147 
-1154 GTFEYCS
+1154 
-1161 ALQSVTIPAG
+1161 
-1171 VKQIGSNAF
+1171 
-1180 AGCSALE
+1180 
-1187 TVKLPDS
+1187 LPDS
-1194 VAAIGAGA
+1194 
-1202 FARCTSLNSINVPDG
+1202 
-1217 VQSIESNTF
+1217 
-1226 WQCMSLKTIALP
+1226 IA
-1238 ESVNQI
+1238 QI
-1244 GKSAFE
+1244 GDHAFRAS
-1250 GCYKLEQITMPAQL
+1250 GLE
-1264 TELGERAFCSCHSL
+1264 
-1278 QSITIPNGITS
+1278 
-1289 IGRYTFAYCEVL
+1289 
-1301 TSAVIPEGVTTVGE
+1301 AVKIPEGVTLLGEGMFARCPNLQTVE
-1315 CAFEDC
+1315 LPSTLQTIREIAF
-1321 GKLYSLQIPAGV
+1321 
-1333 KQIGSDAFWDC
+1333 IGSGLNKIILPENLKYIGYECFYEC
-1344 SALETVKLPDSVA
+1344 TNLEEIKIPDSVTTLNYSEFEGCSSLKKVTLSKGLKS
-1357 AIGAGAFARCTSL
+1357 INQTMFARCH
-1370 NSINVPDGVQ
+1370 N
-1380 SIESNTFWQCM
+1380 
-1391 SLKTIALPESVNQI
+1391 
-1405 GKSAFEGCYK
+1405 
-1415 LEQITMP
+1415 
-1422 AQLTELGE
+1422 LTE
-1430 RAFCSCYSLQSITIP
+1430 ITIP
-1445 NSITSIGRYTF
+1445 DSITYIG
-1456 CHCEMLTSA
+1456 
-1465 VIPEGVTT
+1465 EG
-1473 VGKYAFEDC
+1473 AFFQC
-1482 IKLKTVNYGATKA
+1482 KKLKDVYYTGSQK
-1495 KWNDISIDNQYDSNA
+1495 KWGKLQTNA
-1510 PLLAAT
+1510 AVDFITWVAAAT
-1516 IHCTDGDIVPN
+1516 IHCTDGDILP
-1527 TENSITTGTASTSG
+1527 TAENSITTGTASTSD

-1547 FANAKAGKEYVVLVS
+1547 FADAKAGKEYVVLVS

-1580 TADADGELTVPF
+1580 TADADGELAVPF

-1609 DDASV
+1609 DDA
-1614 DPDQPVEPGQPDQPG
+1614 PVEPGQPDKPDQP
-1629 EDKPS
+1629 DKPGGDQPS
-1634 SGGDGGGAIILIGGV
+1634 SDDGGGAAIILIGGV
-1649 AAVAAVAGVVLLMP
+1649 AAVAAVAGVALMMP

-1679 ATVQVLKGDTIKA
+1679 ATVQVLKNGNVAAQT
-1692 ETVTDANGHFTV
+1692 TTDANGHFAV
-1704 KVKRGGYTLRV
+1704 KVKRGGYTMRV

-1720 SGQPVART
+1720 SGQPVTRT

>member
-18 APMAAFAAADSD
+18 APAAAFAAADSD

-36 VDETDET
+36 VEETDET
-43 SSSQLDEET
+43 SSPQLDEET
-52 ARAIASDPFLQAAY
+52 ARAIASDPLLQAAY

-131 AKKDAN
+131 VKKDAN

-167 SSIVEVPLSGEVP
+167 SSIVEVPLSGEIP

-195 APLCGEYT
+195 APLCKEYT

-231 DNRTTNFGVVKQGV
+231 DDRTTNFGVVKQGV
-245 ILLQEDELENG
+245 ILLQEDEPENG

-300 IAHVADL
+300 IAHVADF

-339 DEAIVDTETGDGKVS
+339 DKAIVDTETGDGKVS

-404 VSIKAAIELKLR
+404 VSIKAAIKLKLR

-425 MSFPTTE
+425 LSFPMTE
-432 KFELEGSVEYKGEV
+432 KFELEGAVEYKGEL

-477 FKMESTQM
+477 FKMDSTQM
-485 IGFEWSQKDGTQNIS
+485 IGFEWSQKDGTQDIS

-575 FKITLGIGLKILL
+575 FKITLGVSLKILL

-667 PEREYRITAN
+667 PGREYRIIAD

-692 TTVNI
+692 ITVDI

-705 GNPGTTEPDKPNPD
+705 GNPGTTEPEETIVASGTCGDDLTWKLGDKGTLTISGTGEMYNYSMADAPWKEQKDLISALVVENGATSIGSSTFDGYTSLKSIKLASTVKSIGNNAFSNTGITSLDLPEGMESIGIGAFYNCEKMTELKLPESLTTLNNGAFAFCKGLTAVTLPNKI
-719 TPDEDEEYNIS
+719 TFIGALAFEECTGLTSITIPENVTEIRNQAFYYCTALT
-730 MGVLNIKKAS
+730 MVELPKALQT
-740 VMVDYETADAA
+740 VGDNAFYET
-751 PWSTERDAVTR
+751 
-762 VNVDKSILRIS
+762 KL
-773 RNALAQFAN
+773 Q
-782 LKEVYLN
+782 
-789 GVVTEVAENAFANST
+789 
-804 LLKDVYYAGTV
+804 DVYYAGTEEDWGKI
-815 AEWNAVQ
+815 AIGLKNEPLTNAN
-822 LGAGNDVLEK
+822 LHCMGAVVV
-832 ATIHCSDGVL
+832 I
-842 AESGTCGENVI
+842 SGTCGGA
-853 WTLTTDGL
+853 LTWKLDSKGT
-861 LTISGQGA
+861 LTISGTGA
-869 MGTPDKNWAYSS
+869 MTDYTKSG
-881 VAVKKAV
+881 VAPWNKDCEEIRFVV
-888 IKPGM
+888 IENGV
-893 TSVVS
+893 T
-898 NAFMSCASLKEV
+898 
-910 VLPEGIET
+910 T
-918 IGAQAF
+918 IGEYAF
-924 YNCYALESVSIP
+924 ENCTLLESVVISDSV
-936 EGVREIGARCFYN
+936 EKIGKYAF
-949 CYKLTE
+949 
-955 AVLPQTVSAIGSAVF
+955 SG
-970 YHCSALKKVE
+970 CSALKR
-980 LPVQITTMD
+980 I
-989 TASMFSGCPQLT
+989 S
-1001 EVQLP
+1001 
-1006 DGVTK
+1006 
-1011 IGAYAFSE
+1011 
-1019 CTSLTTVKVPES
+1019 
-1031 VTSIGESAFN
+1031 
-1041 RCSNLENLNLPAGI
+1041 
-1055 TSMECKNTFNRC
+1055 
-1067 KKLTAKIVVPDGTTK
+1067 
-1082 IGDSTF
+1082 
-1088 QDCEALTEIVLPD
+1088 
-1101 TVTEIGKNAF
+1101 
-1111 NGCKNWSNPTIP
+1111 
-1123 SKVTSIGE
+1123 
-1131 KAYDI
+1131 
-1136 CKQMIRADIPA
+1136 
-1147 GVTQIED
+1147 
-1154 GTFEYCS
+1154 
-1161 ALQSVTIPAG
+1161 
-1171 VKQIGSNAF
+1171 
-1180 AGCSALE
+1180 
-1187 TVKLPDS
+1187 LPDS
-1194 VAAIGAGA
+1194 
-1202 FARCTSLNSINVPDG
+1202 
-1217 VQSIESNTF
+1217 
-1226 WQCMSLKTIALP
+1226 IA
-1238 ESVNQI
+1238 QI
-1244 GKSAFE
+1244 GDYAFRAS
-1250 GCYKLEQITMPAQL
+1250 GLE
-1264 TELGERAFCSCHSL
+1264 
-1278 QSITIPNGITS
+1278 
-1289 IGRYTFAYCEVL
+1289 
-1301 TSAVIPEGVTTVGE
+1301 AVKIPEGVTLLGEGMFARCPNLQTVE
-1315 CAFEDC
+1315 LPSTLQTIREIAF
-1321 GKLYSLQIPAGV
+1321 
-1333 KQIGSDAFWDC
+1333 IGSGLNKIILPENLKYIGYECFYEC
-1344 SALETVKLPDSVA
+1344 TNLEEIKIPDSVTTLNYSEFEGCSSLKKVTLSKGLKS
-1357 AIGAGAFARCTSL
+1357 INQTMFARCH
-1370 NSINVPDGVQ
+1370 N
-1380 SIESNTFWQCM
+1380 
-1391 SLKTIALPESVNQI
+1391 
-1405 GKSAFEGCYK
+1405 
-1415 LEQITMP
+1415 
-1422 AQLTELGE
+1422 LTE
-1430 RAFCSCYSLQSITIP
+1430 ITIP
-1445 NSITSIGRYTF
+1445 DSITYIG
-1456 CHCEMLTSA
+1456 
-1465 VIPEGVTT
+1465 EG
-1473 VGKYAFEDC
+1473 AFFQC
-1482 IKLKTVNYGATKA
+1482 KKLKDVYYTGSQK
-1495 KWNDISIDNQYDSNA
+1495 KWGKLQTNA
-1510 PLLAAT
+1510 AVDFITWIAAAT

-1527 TENSITTGTASTSG
+1527 TENSITTGTASTSD

-1547 FANAKAGKEYVVLVS
+1547 FADAKASKEYVVLVS
-1562 RSDSDPLNA
+1562 RSGSDPLNA

-1580 TADADGELTVPF
+1580 TADADGELAVPF

-1609 DDASV
+1609 DDA
-1614 DPDQPVEPGQPDQPG
+1614 PVEPGQPDKPDQPDQPG
-1629 EDKPS
+1629 GDKPGGDKPGGDQPS
-1634 SGGDGGGAIILIGGV
+1634 SDDGGGAAIILIGGV
-1649 AAVAAVAGVVLLMP
+1649 AAVAAVAGVALMMP

-1679 ATVQVLKGDTIKA
+1679 ATVQVLKGDTVKA

-1720 SGQPVART
+1720 ESQPVVRT

>member
-36 VDETDET
+36 VEETDET
-43 SSSQLDEET
+43 SSPQLDEET

-131 AKKDAN
+131 VKKDAN

-167 SSIVEVPLSGEVP
+167 SSIVEVPLSGEIP

-195 APLCGEYT
+195 APLCREYT

-231 DNRTTNFGVVKQGV
+231 DDRTTNFGVVKQGV
-245 ILLQEDELENG
+245 ILLQEDEPENG

-267 ENQIYQFE
+267 ENQIYQIE

-292 KYGENNLI
+292 KYGENDLI
-300 IAHVADL
+300 IAHVADF

-339 DEAIVDTETGDGKVS
+339 DKAIVDTETGDGKVS

-404 VSIKAAIELKLR
+404 VSIKAAIKLKLR

-425 MSFPTTE
+425 LSFPMTE
-432 KFELEGSVEYKGEV
+432 KFELEGAVEYKGEL

-477 FKMESTQM
+477 FKMDSTQM
-485 IGFEWSQKDGTQNIS
+485 IGFEWSQKDGTQDIS

-575 FKITLGIGLKILL
+575 FKITLGVSLKILL

-667 PEREYRITAN
+667 PEREYRIIAN

-692 TTVNI
+692 ITVDI

-705 GNPGTTEPDKPNPD
+705 GNPGTTEPEETIVASGTCGDDLTWKLGDKGTLTISGTGEMYNYSMADAPWKEQKDLISALVVENGATSIGSSTFDGYTSLKSIKLASTVKSIGNNAFSNTGITSLDLPEGMESIGIGAFYNCEKMTELKLPESLTTLNNGAFAFCKGLTAVTLPNKI
-719 TPDEDEEYNIS
+719 TFIGALVFEECTGLTSITIPENVTEIRNQAFYYCTALT
-730 MGVLNIKKAS
+730 MVELPKALQT
-740 VMVDYETADAA
+740 VGDNAFYET
-751 PWSTERDAVTR
+751 
-762 VNVDKSILRIS
+762 KL
-773 RNALAQFAN
+773 Q
-782 LKEVYLN
+782 
-789 GVVTEVAENAFANST
+789 
-804 LLKDVYYAGTV
+804 DVYYAGTEEDWGKI
-815 AEWNAVQ
+815 AIGLKNEPLTNAN
-822 LGAGNDVLEK
+822 LHCMGAVVV
-832 ATIHCSDGVL
+832 I
-842 AESGTCGENVI
+842 SGTCGGA
-853 WTLTTDGL
+853 LTWKLDSKGT
-861 LTISGQGA
+861 LTISGTGA
-869 MGTPDKNWAYSS
+869 MTDYTKSG
-881 VAVKKAV
+881 VAPWNKDYEKIRFVV
-888 IKPGM
+888 IENGV
-893 TSVVS
+893 T
-898 NAFMSCASLKEV
+898 
-910 VLPEGIET
+910 T
-918 IGAQAF
+918 IGEYAF
-924 YNCYALESVSIP
+924 ENCTLLESVVISDSV
-936 EGVREIGARCFYN
+936 EKIGKYAF
-949 CYKLTE
+949 
-955 AVLPQTVSAIGSAVF
+955 SG
-970 YHCSALKKVE
+970 CSALKR
-980 LPVQITTMD
+980 I
-989 TASMFSGCPQLT
+989 S
-1001 EVQLP
+1001 
-1006 DGVTK
+1006 
-1011 IGAYAFSE
+1011 
-1019 CTSLTTVKVPES
+1019 
-1031 VTSIGESAFN
+1031 
-1041 RCSNLENLNLPAGI
+1041 
-1055 TSMECKNTFNRC
+1055 
-1067 KKLTAKIVVPDGTTK
+1067 
-1082 IGDSTF
+1082 
-1088 QDCEALTEIVLPD
+1088 
-1101 TVTEIGKNAF
+1101 
-1111 NGCKNWSNPTIP
+1111 
-1123 SKVTSIGE
+1123 
-1131 KAYDI
+1131 
-1136 CKQMIRADIPA
+1136 
-1147 GVTQIED
+1147 
-1154 GTFEYCS
+1154 
-1161 ALQSVTIPAG
+1161 
-1171 VKQIGSNAF
+1171 
-1180 AGCSALE
+1180 
-1187 TVKLPDS
+1187 LPDS
-1194 VAAIGAGA
+1194 
-1202 FARCTSLNSINVPDG
+1202 
-1217 VQSIESNTF
+1217 
-1226 WQCMSLKTIALP
+1226 IA
-1238 ESVNQI
+1238 QI
-1244 GKSAFE
+1244 GDHAFRAS
-1250 GCYKLEQITMPAQL
+1250 GLE
-1264 TELGERAFCSCHSL
+1264 
-1278 QSITIPNGITS
+1278 
-1289 IGRYTFAYCEVL
+1289 
-1301 TSAVIPEGVTTVGE
+1301 AVKIPEGVTLLGEGMFARCPNLQTVE
-1315 CAFEDC
+1315 LPSTLQTIREMAF
-1321 GKLYSLQIPAGV
+1321 
-1333 KQIGSDAFWDC
+1333 IGSGLNKIILPENLKYIGYECFYEC
-1344 SALETVKLPDSVA
+1344 TNLEEIKIPDSV
-1357 AIGAGAFARCTSL
+1357 
-1370 NSINVPDGVQ
+1370 
-1380 SIESNTFWQCM
+1380 
-1391 SLKTIALPESVNQI
+1391 TILDYSV
-1405 GKSAFEGCYK
+1405 FEGCSSLK
-1415 LEQITMP
+1415 KVTLSKGLKRIGQTMF
-1422 AQLTELGE
+1422 AMCHNLTE
-1430 RAFCSCYSLQSITIP
+1430 ITIP
-1445 NSITSIGRYTF
+1445 DSITYIG
-1456 CHCEMLTSA
+1456 
-1465 VIPEGVTT
+1465 EG
-1473 VGKYAFEDC
+1473 AFFQC
-1482 IKLKTVNYGATKA
+1482 KKLKDVYYTGSQE
-1495 KWNDISIDNQYDSNA
+1495 KWGKLQTNA
-1510 PLLAAT
+1510 AVDFITWVAAAT

-1527 TENSITTGTASTSG
+1527 TENSITTGAASASG

-1547 FANAKAGKEYVVLVS
+1547 FADAKAGKEYVVLVS
-1562 RSDSDPLNA
+1562 RSGSDPLNA

-1580 TADADGELTVPF
+1580 TADADGELAVPF

-1609 DDASV
+1609 GDAPV
-1614 DPDQPVEPGQPDQPG
+1614 DPGQPDKPNQPDQP
-1629 EDKPS
+1629 DKPGGDQPS
-1634 SGGDGGGAIILIGGV
+1634 SGGDGGGAAIILIGGV
-1649 AAVAAVAGVVLLMP
+1649 AAVAAVAGVVLMMP

-1679 ATVQVLKGDTIKA
+1679 ATVQVLKNGNVTA
-1692 ETVTDANGHFTV
+1692 QTTTDANGHFTV

-1720 SGQPVART
+1720 SGQPVTRT
-1728 VDFKAPNANLNVAA
+1728 VDFKAPDANLNVAA

>member
-36 VDETDET
+36 VEETDET
-43 SSSQLDEET
+43 SSPQLDEET
-52 ARAIASDPFLQAAY
+52 AKAIASDPFLQAAY

-131 AKKDAN
+131 VKKDAN

-167 SSIVEVPLSGEVP
+167 SSIVEVPLSGEIP

-195 APLCGEYT
+195 APLCKEYT

-231 DNRTTNFGVVKQGV
+231 DDRTTNFGVVKQGV
-245 ILLQEDELENG
+245 ILLQEDEPENG

-275 NASTELLNL
+275 NASAELLNL

-300 IAHVADL
+300 IAHVADF

-339 DEAIVDTETGDGKVS
+339 DKAIVDTETGDGKVS

-404 VSIKAAIELKLR
+404 VSIKAAIKLKLR

-425 MSFPTTE
+425 LSFPMTE
-432 KFELEGSVEYKGEV
+432 KFELEGAVEYKGEL

-477 FKMESTQM
+477 FKMDSTQM
-485 IGFEWSQKDGTQNIS
+485 IGFEWSQKDGTQDIS

-575 FKITLGIGLKILL
+575 FKITLGVGLKILL

-667 PEREYRITAN
+667 PEREYRIIAN

-697 DLEQGSTG
+697 DLEQGSIG
-705 GNPGTTEPDKPNPD
+705 GNPGTPDPDKPDPDNPD
-719 TPDEDEEYNIS
+719 PDPTPPS
-730 MGVLNIKKAS
+730 
-740 VMVDYETADAA
+740 ET
-751 PWSTERDAVTR
+751 
-762 VNVDKSILRIS
+762 I
-773 RNALAQFAN
+773 
-782 LKEVYLN
+782 
-789 GVVTEVAENAFANST
+789 VA
-804 LLKDVYYAGTV
+804 
-815 AEWNAVQ
+815 
-822 LGAGNDVLEK
+822 
-832 ATIHCSDGVL
+832 
-842 AESGTCGENVI
+842 SGTCGDN
-853 WTLTTDGL
+853 LTWKLDDEGT
-861 LTISGQGA
+861 LTISGKGA
-869 MGTPDKNWAYSS
+869 MTEWVNSDSAPWKTYSNTINKVVIQPGVTSIGGHAFSKCKNL
-881 VAVKKAV
+881 
-888 IKPGM
+888 
-893 TSVVS
+893 TS
-898 NAFMSCASLKEV
+898 
-910 VLPEGIET
+910 IT
-918 IGAQAF
+918 
-924 YNCYALESVSIP
+924 IP
-936 EGVREIGARCFYN
+936 EGV
-949 CYKLTE
+949 T
-955 AVLPQTVSAIGSAVF
+955 SIGSDA
-970 YHCSALKKVE
+970 
-980 LPVQITTMD
+980 
-989 TASMFSGCPQLT
+989 FSGCSSLT
-1001 EVQLP
+1001 SITIPE
-1006 DGVTK
+1006 GVTS
-1011 IGAYAFSE
+1011 IGEYAFYACENLKSITIPKSVTSIGNYAFGG
-1019 CTSLTTVKVPES
+1019 CSSLTSITIPEGVTSIEGGVFYKCSSLTSITIPES
-1031 VTSIGESAFN
+1031 VTSIGWYAFQG
-1041 RCSNLENLNLPAGI
+1041 CSSLTSI
-1055 TSMECKNTFNRC
+1055 TIPEGVTSIGWYAFQGCSS
-1067 KKLTAKIVVPDGTTK
+1067 LTSITIPEG
-1082 IGDSTF
+1082 
-1088 QDCEALTEIVLPD
+1088 
-1101 TVTEIGKNAF
+1101 VTSIGKNEF
-1111 NGCKNWSNPTIP
+1111 SGCKNLTSITIP
-1123 SKVTSIGE
+1123 EGVTIIEAEAFRGCSSLTSITIPEGVTNIGENAFRGCSSLTSITIPKGVTSIEWGTFRGCSSLKSITIPERVTSIGE
-1131 KAYDI
+1131 YAFYACDGLI
-1136 CKQMIRADIPA
+1136 D
-1147 GVTQIED
+1147 VTYHSTMERWEKI
-1154 GTFEYCS
+1154 
-1161 ALQSVTIPAG
+1161 
-1171 VKQIGSNAF
+1171 
-1180 AGCSALE
+1180 
-1187 TVKLPDS
+1187 
-1194 VAAIGAGA
+1194 
-1202 FARCTSLNSINVPDG
+1202 
-1217 VQSIESNTF
+1217 SIESNNYY
-1226 WQCMSLKTIALP
+1226 L
-1238 ESVNQI
+1238 
-1244 GKSAFE
+1244 
-1250 GCYKLEQITMPAQL
+1250 
-1264 TELGERAFCSCHSL
+1264 
-1278 QSITIPNGITS
+1278 
-1289 IGRYTFAYCEVL
+1289 
-1301 TSAVIPEGVTTVGE
+1301 
-1315 CAFEDC
+1315 
-1321 GKLYSLQIPAGV
+1321 
-1333 KQIGSDAFWDC
+1333 
-1344 SALETVKLPDSVA
+1344 
-1357 AIGAGAFARCTSL
+1357 L
-1370 NSINVPDGVQ
+1370 N
-1380 SIESNTFWQCM
+1380 
-1391 SLKTIALPESVNQI
+1391 
-1405 GKSAFEGCYK
+1405 
-1415 LEQITMP
+1415 
-1422 AQLTELGE
+1422 
-1430 RAFCSCYSLQSITIP
+1430 
-1445 NSITSIGRYTF
+1445 
-1456 CHCEMLTSA
+1456 
-1465 VIPEGVTT
+1465 
-1473 VGKYAFEDC
+1473 
-1482 IKLKTVNYGATKA
+1482 
-1495 KWNDISIDNQYDSNA
+1495 
-1510 PLLAAT
+1510 AT

-1562 RSDSDPLNA
+1562 RSGSDPLNA

-1592 ITAADAAEM
+1592 RTAADAAEM

-1609 DDASV
+1609 DDATV
-1614 DPDQPVEPGQPDQPG
+1614 DPSQPDKPDQPDQPG
-1629 EDKPS
+1629 GDQPS
-1634 SGGDGGGAIILIGGV
+1634 SGGDGGGAAIILIGGV
-1649 AAVAAVAGVVLLMP
+1649 AAVAAVAGVALLMP

-1679 ATVQVLKGDTIKA
+1679 ATVQVLKNGNVAAQT
-1692 ETVTDANGHFTV
+1692 TTDANGHFTV

-1720 SGQPVART
+1720 SGQPVTRT

>member
-18 APMAAFAAADSD
+18 APVAAFAAADSD

-36 VDETDET
+36 VEETDET
-43 SSSQLDEET
+43 SSSRLDEET
-52 ARAIASDPFLQAAY
+52 ARAIVSDPFLQAAY

-105 NGSDLSS
+105 NGSDLAS

-167 SSIVEVPLSGEVP
+167 SSIVEVPLSGEIP

-231 DNRTTNFGVVKQGV
+231 DDRTTNFGVVKQGV
-245 ILLQEDELENG
+245 ILLQEDELENS

-267 ENQIYQFE
+267 ENQIYQIE

-300 IAHVADL
+300 IAHVADF

-322 QLEDVFSI
+322 QLEDVFSV

-354 YIGTQEIETLDS
+354 YIGTQELETLDS

-404 VSIKAAIELKLR
+404 VSIKAAIKLKLR

-425 MSFPTTE
+425 LSFPMTE

-575 FKITLGIGLKILL
+575 FKITLGVGLKILL

-630 GKAGAGA
+630 GKEGAGA

-649 SLYTETTLDA
+649 SLYTETILDA

-667 PEREYRITAN
+667 PGREYRITAN
-677 KGSMEFVKTIKLSRG
+677 KASMEFVKTIKLSRG
-692 TTVNI
+692 TTMNI

-705 GNPGTTEPDKPNPD
+705 GNPGTTEPDNPD
-719 TPDEDEEYNIS
+719 KPDAPDAPTNPNIPT
-730 MGVLNIKKAS
+730 G
-740 VMVDYETADAA
+740 
-751 PWSTERDAVTR
+751 
-762 VNVDKSILRIS
+762 
-773 RNALAQFAN
+773 
-782 LKEVYLN
+782 
-789 GVVTEVAENAFANST
+789 
-804 LLKDVYYAGTV
+804 GTV
-815 AEWNAVQ
+815 VASGSC
-822 LGAGNDVLEK
+822 GAKGDNL
-832 ATIHCSDGVL
+832 T
-842 AESGTCGENVI
+842 
-853 WTLTTDGL
+853 WTLDDNGL
-861 LTISGQGA
+861 LTISGTGEMA
-869 MGTPDKNWAYSS
+869 ESSYYGHTAPWRDYRGSIKYVWIKNG
-881 VAVKKAV
+881 V
-888 IKPGM
+888 
-893 TSVVS
+893 TSIGG
-898 NAFMSCASLKEV
+898 NAFNYVPKLKIVEIPDGVTSIDEYAFEHCNNLQEITLPESITRIDKYAFSDCTSLRKITIPKNVKSLGEGLFAGCTGLVSVEIMDGVLGITDKMFKGCSDLRSVMIPESVFVIGLNAFCGCASLSNIVIPKGV
-910 VLPEGIET
+910 ISIDYGT
-918 IGAQAF
+918 FQ
-924 YNCYALESVSIP
+924 NCTNLESVSIP
-936 EGVREIGARCFYN
+936 QSVRSIE
-949 CYKLTE
+949 
-955 AVLPQTVSAIGSAVF
+955 
-970 YHCSALKKVE
+970 
-980 LPVQITTMD
+980 
-989 TASMFSGCPQLT
+989 
-1001 EVQLP
+1001 
-1006 DGVTK
+1006 
-1011 IGAYAFSE
+1011 AYAFFE
-1019 CTSLTTVKVPES
+1019 CSSLKEVYYQ
-1031 VTSIGESAFN
+1031 
-1041 RCSNLENLNLPAGI
+1041 
-1055 TSMECKNTFNRC
+1055 
-1067 KKLTAKIVVPDGTTK
+1067 GT
-1082 IGDSTF
+1082 
-1088 QDCEALTEIVLPD
+1088 
-1101 TVTEIGKNAF
+1101 
-1111 NGCKNWSNPTIP
+1111 
-1123 SKVTSIGE
+1123 
-1131 KAYDI
+1131 
-1136 CKQMIRADIPA
+1136 RAMWN
-1147 GVTQIED
+1147 
-1154 GTFEYCS
+1154 
-1161 ALQSVTIPAG
+1161 
-1171 VKQIGSNAF
+1171 KM
-1180 AGCSALE
+1180 
-1187 TVKLPDS
+1187 
-1194 VAAIGAGA
+1194 
-1202 FARCTSLNSINVPDG
+1202 
-1217 VQSIESNTF
+1217 SIEKRNNGNT
-1226 WQCMSLKTIALP
+1226 
-1238 ESVNQI
+1238 
-1244 GKSAFE
+1244 
-1250 GCYKLEQITMPAQL
+1250 
-1264 TELGERAFCSCHSL
+1264 
-1278 QSITIPNGITS
+1278 
-1289 IGRYTFAYCEVL
+1289 
-1301 TSAVIPEGVTTVGE
+1301 
-1315 CAFEDC
+1315 
-1321 GKLYSLQIPAGV
+1321 
-1333 KQIGSDAFWDC
+1333 
-1344 SALETVKLPDSVA
+1344 
-1357 AIGAGAFARCTSL
+1357 
-1370 NSINVPDGVQ
+1370 
-1380 SIESNTFWQCM
+1380 
-1391 SLKTIALPESVNQI
+1391 
-1405 GKSAFEGCYK
+1405 
-1415 LEQITMP
+1415 
-1422 AQLTELGE
+1422 
-1430 RAFCSCYSLQSITIP
+1430 
-1445 NSITSIGRYTF
+1445 
-1456 CHCEMLTSA
+1456 
-1465 VIPEGVTT
+1465 
-1473 VGKYAFEDC
+1473 
-1482 IKLKTVNYGATKA
+1482 
-1495 KWNDISIDNQYDSNA
+1495 

-1516 IHCTDGDIVPN
+1516 IHCTDGDIIPN

-1547 FANAKAGKEYVVLVS
+1547 FADAKAGKEYVVLVS
-1562 RSDSDPLNA
+1562 RSGSDPLNA

-1580 TADADGELTVPF
+1580 TADADGELAVPF

-1609 DDASV
+1609 DDAPV
-1614 DPDQPVEPGQPDQPG
+1614 DPDQPVDPGQPDQPG
-1629 EDKPS
+1629 GDKPGGDKPGEDKPGGDQPS
-1634 SGGDGGGAIILIGGV
+1634 SGDDGGGAAIILIGGV
-1649 AAVAAVAGVVLLMP
+1649 AAVAAVAGVALMMP

-1679 ATVQVLKGDTIKA
+1679 ATVQVLKNGNVA
-1692 ETVTDANGHFTV
+1692 AQTVTDANGHFTV

-1720 SGQPVART
+1720 SGQPAMRT

>member
-18 APMAAFAAADSD
+18 APAAAFAAADSD

-36 VDETDET
+36 VEETDET
-43 SSSQLDEET
+43 SSPQLDEET

-167 SSIVEVPLSGEVP
+167 SSIVEVPLSGEIP

-195 APLCGEYT
+195 APLCKEYT

-231 DNRTTNFGVVKQGV
+231 DDRTTNFGVVKQGV
-245 ILLQEDELENG
+245 ILLQEDEPENG

-275 NASTELLNL
+275 NASTELRNL

-300 IAHVADL
+300 IAHVADF

-339 DEAIVDTETGDGKVS
+339 DKAIVDTETGDGKVS

-404 VSIKAAIELKLR
+404 VSIKAAIKLKLR

-425 MSFPTTE
+425 LSFPMTE
-432 KFELEGSVEYKGEV
+432 KFELEGAVEYKGEL

-477 FKMESTQM
+477 FKMDSTQM

-575 FKITLGIGLKILL
+575 FKITLGVSLKILL

-667 PEREYRITAN
+667 PGREYRIIAD

-692 TTVNI
+692 ITVDI

-705 GNPGTTEPDKPNPD
+705 GNPGTTDPD
-719 TPDEDEEYNIS
+719 TPDPDKPDPDNPDPDPTPPS
-730 MGVLNIKKAS
+730 
-740 VMVDYETADAA
+740 ET
-751 PWSTERDAVTR
+751 
-762 VNVDKSILRIS
+762 I
-773 RNALAQFAN
+773 
-782 LKEVYLN
+782 
-789 GVVTEVAENAFANST
+789 VA
-804 LLKDVYYAGTV
+804 
-815 AEWNAVQ
+815 
-822 LGAGNDVLEK
+822 
-832 ATIHCSDGVL
+832 
-842 AESGTCGENVI
+842 SGTCGDN
-853 WTLTTDGL
+853 LTWKLDDEGT
-861 LTISGQGA
+861 LTISGKGA
-869 MGTPDKNWAYSS
+869 MTEWVNSDSAPWKTYSNTINKVVIQPGVTSIGGHAFSKCKNL
-881 VAVKKAV
+881 
-888 IKPGM
+888 
-893 TSVVS
+893 TS
-898 NAFMSCASLKEV
+898 
-910 VLPEGIET
+910 IT
-918 IGAQAF
+918 
-924 YNCYALESVSIP
+924 IP
-936 EGVREIGARCFYN
+936 EGV
-949 CYKLTE
+949 T
-955 AVLPQTVSAIGSAVF
+955 SIGSDA
-970 YHCSALKKVE
+970 
-980 LPVQITTMD
+980 
-989 TASMFSGCPQLT
+989 FSGCSSLT
-1001 EVQLP
+1001 SITIPE
-1006 DGVTK
+1006 GVTS
-1011 IGAYAFSE
+1011 IGEYAFYACENLKSI
-1019 CTSLTTVKVPES
+1019 TIPKS
-1031 VTSIGESAFN
+1031 VTSIGNYAFGG
-1041 RCSNLENLNLPAGI
+1041 CSSLTSI
-1055 TSMECKNTFNRC
+1055 TIPEGVTSIGWYAFQGCSS
-1067 KKLTAKIVVPDGTTK
+1067 LTSITIPEG
-1082 IGDSTF
+1082 
-1088 QDCEALTEIVLPD
+1088 
-1101 TVTEIGKNAF
+1101 VTSIGKNEF
-1111 NGCKNWSNPTIP
+1111 SGCKNLTSITIP
-1123 SKVTSIGE
+1123 EGVTIIEAEAFRGCSSLTSITIPKGVTSIEWGTFRGCSSLKSITIPERVTSIGE
-1131 KAYDI
+1131 YAFYACDGLI
-1136 CKQMIRADIPA
+1136 D
-1147 GVTQIED
+1147 VTYHSTMERWEKI
-1154 GTFEYCS
+1154 
-1161 ALQSVTIPAG
+1161 
-1171 VKQIGSNAF
+1171 
-1180 AGCSALE
+1180 
-1187 TVKLPDS
+1187 
-1194 VAAIGAGA
+1194 
-1202 FARCTSLNSINVPDG
+1202 
-1217 VQSIESNTF
+1217 SIESNNYY
-1226 WQCMSLKTIALP
+1226 L
-1238 ESVNQI
+1238 
-1244 GKSAFE
+1244 
-1250 GCYKLEQITMPAQL
+1250 
-1264 TELGERAFCSCHSL
+1264 
-1278 QSITIPNGITS
+1278 
-1289 IGRYTFAYCEVL
+1289 
-1301 TSAVIPEGVTTVGE
+1301 
-1315 CAFEDC
+1315 
-1321 GKLYSLQIPAGV
+1321 
-1333 KQIGSDAFWDC
+1333 
-1344 SALETVKLPDSVA
+1344 
-1357 AIGAGAFARCTSL
+1357 L
-1370 NSINVPDGVQ
+1370 N
-1380 SIESNTFWQCM
+1380 
-1391 SLKTIALPESVNQI
+1391 
-1405 GKSAFEGCYK
+1405 
-1415 LEQITMP
+1415 
-1422 AQLTELGE
+1422 
-1430 RAFCSCYSLQSITIP
+1430 
-1445 NSITSIGRYTF
+1445 
-1456 CHCEMLTSA
+1456 
-1465 VIPEGVTT
+1465 
-1473 VGKYAFEDC
+1473 
-1482 IKLKTVNYGATKA
+1482 
-1495 KWNDISIDNQYDSNA
+1495 
-1510 PLLAAT
+1510 AT

-1527 TENSITTGTASTSG
+1527 TENSITTGTASTSD
-1541 SKFQAT
+1541 SKFQAA
-1547 FANAKAGKEYVVLVS
+1547 FAEAKAGKEYVVLVS
-1562 RSDSDPLNA
+1562 RSGSDPLNA

-1580 TADADGELTVPF
+1580 TADADGELAVPF

-1609 DDASV
+1609 DDAPV
-1614 DPDQPVEPGQPDQPG
+1614 DPGQPDKPNQPDQPDQPG
-1629 EDKPS
+1629 GDQPS
-1634 SGGDGGGAIILIGGV
+1634 SGDDGGGAAIILIGGV
-1649 AAVAAVAGVVLLMP
+1649 AAVAAVAGVALMMP

-1679 ATVQVLKGDTIKA
+1679 ATVQVLKNGNVAAQT
-1692 ETVTDANGHFTV
+1692 TTDANGHFTV
-1704 KVKRGGYTLRV
+1704 KVKRGGYTMRV
-1715 QWTDA
+1715 QWADA
-1720 SGQPVART
+1720 SGQPVTRT

>member
-36 VDETDET
+36 VEETDENA
-43 SSSQLDEET
+43 SSQLDKET
-52 ARAIASDPFLQAAY
+52 VRAIVSDPFLQAAY

-71 EQTGQAEVDTS
+71 TQTGQAEVDTS
-82 NMSVSA
+82 NVSVSA

-231 DNRTTNFGVVKQGV
+231 DDRTTNFGVVKQGV

-300 IAHVADL
+300 IAHVADF

-404 VSIKAAIELKLR
+404 VSIKAAIKLKLR

-425 MSFPTTE
+425 LSFPMTE
-432 KFELEGSVEYKGEV
+432 KFELEGAVEYKGEL

-477 FKMESTQM
+477 FKMDSTQM
-485 IGFEWSQKDGTQNIS
+485 IGFEWSQKDGTQDIS

-575 FKITLGIGLKILL
+575 FKLTLGVSLKILL

-667 PEREYRITAN
+667 PEREYRIIAN

-705 GNPGTTEPDKPNPD
+705 GNPGTTEPEETIVASGTCGDDLTWKLGDKGTLTISGTGEMYNYSMADAPWKEQKDLISALVVENGATSIGSSTFDGYTSLKSIKLASTVKSIGNNAFSNTGITSLNLPEGLESIGIGAFYNCEKM
-719 TPDEDEEYNIS
+719 TELKLPESLTTLNNGAFAFCKGLTAVTLPSKITFIGALAFEECTGLTSITIPENVTEIRNQAFYYCTALT
-730 MGVLNIKKAS
+730 MVELPKALQT
-740 VMVDYETADAA
+740 VGDNAFYET
-751 PWSTERDAVTR
+751 
-762 VNVDKSILRIS
+762 KL
-773 RNALAQFAN
+773 Q
-782 LKEVYLN
+782 
-789 GVVTEVAENAFANST
+789 
-804 LLKDVYYAGTV
+804 DVYYAGTEEDWGKIAIGV
-815 AEWNAVQ
+815 KNEPLTNAN
-822 LGAGNDVLEK
+822 LHCMGAV
-832 ATIHCSDGVL
+832 VVV
-842 AESGTCGENVI
+842 SGTCGDA
-853 WTLTTDGL
+853 LTWKLDSKNT
-861 LTISGQGA
+861 LTISGTGA
-869 MGTPDKNWAYSS
+869 MTDYTKSG
-881 VAVKKAV
+881 VAPWNEDYEEIGFVV
-888 IKPGM
+888 IENGV
-893 TSVVS
+893 T
-898 NAFMSCASLKEV
+898 
-910 VLPEGIET
+910 T
-918 IGAQAF
+918 IGEYAF
-924 YNCYALESVSIP
+924 ENCTLLESVAIP
-936 EGVREIGARCFYN
+936 DSVEKIGKYAF
-949 CYKLTE
+949 
-955 AVLPQTVSAIGSAVF
+955 SD
-970 YHCSALKKVE
+970 CSALKRIS
-980 LPVQITTMD
+980 LPN
-989 TASMFSGCPQLT
+989 
-1001 EVQLP
+1001 
-1006 DGVTK
+1006 
-1011 IGAYAFSE
+1011 
-1019 CTSLTTVKVPES
+1019 
-1031 VTSIGESAFN
+1031 SIAQ
-1041 RCSNLENLNLPAGI
+1041 
-1055 TSMECKNTFNRC
+1055 
-1067 KKLTAKIVVPDGTTK
+1067 
-1082 IGDSTF
+1082 IGDH
-1088 QDCEALTEIVLPD
+1088 
-1101 TVTEIGKNAF
+1101 AF
-1111 NGCKNWSNPTIP
+1111 
-1123 SKVTSIGE
+1123 
-1131 KAYDI
+1131 
-1136 CKQMIRADIPA
+1136 RAS
-1147 GVTQIED
+1147 GLEV
-1154 GTFEYCS
+1154 
-1161 ALQSVTIPAG
+1161 
-1171 VKQIGSNAF
+1171 VK
-1180 AGCSALE
+1180 
-1187 TVKLPDS
+1187 
-1194 VAAIGAGA
+1194 
-1202 FARCTSLNSINVPDG
+1202 
-1217 VQSIESNTF
+1217 
-1226 WQCMSLKTIALP
+1226 
-1238 ESVNQI
+1238 
-1244 GKSAFE
+1244 
-1250 GCYKLEQITMPAQL
+1250 
-1264 TELGERAFCSCHSL
+1264 
-1278 QSITIPNGITS
+1278 
-1289 IGRYTFAYCEVL
+1289 
-1301 TSAVIPEGVTTVGE
+1301 IPEGVTLLGDGT
-1315 CAFEDC
+1315 
-1321 GKLYSLQIPAGV
+1321 
-1333 KQIGSDAFWDC
+1333 
-1344 SALETVKLPDSVA
+1344 
-1357 AIGAGAFARCTSL
+1357 FARCPNLQTVELPSTLQTIRENAFIGSGL
-1370 NSINVPDGVQ
+1370 NKIV
-1380 SIESNTFWQCM
+1380 
-1391 SLKTIALPESVNQI
+1391 LPENLKYI
-1405 GKSAFEGCYK
+1405 GYECFYECTNLEEIKIPDSTLDYAVFEGCSSLK
-1415 LEQITMP
+1415 KVTLSKGLKRINQNMFSMCHN
-1422 AQLTELGE
+1422 LTE
-1430 RAFCSCYSLQSITIP
+1430 ITIP
-1445 NSITSIGRYTF
+1445 DSITYIGEGGFFRCEKLKDVYYTGTKNAWNSILISPN
-1456 CHCEMLTSA
+1456 A
-1465 VIPEGVTT
+1465 
-1473 VGKYAFEDC
+1473 
-1482 IKLKTVNYGATKA
+1482 NY
-1495 KWNDISIDNQYDSNA
+1495 
-1510 PLLAAT
+1510 PLSTAT
-1516 IHCTDGDIVPN
+1516 IHCTDGDILP
-1527 TENSITTGTASTSG
+1527 TSTASENSITTGTASASG

-1547 FANAKAGKEYVVLVS
+1547 FADAKAGKEYVVLVS
-1562 RSDSDPLNA
+1562 RSGSDPLNA

-1580 TADADGELTVPF
+1580 TADADGELAVPF

-1609 DDASV
+1609 DDA
-1614 DPDQPVEPGQPDQPG
+1614 PVEPDQPG
-1629 EDKPS
+1629 GDEPS
-1634 SGGDGGGAIILIGGV
+1634 SGDDGGGAAIILIGGV
-1649 AAVAAVAGVVLLMP
+1649 AAVAAVAGVVLMMP

-1671 LADQPVAN
+1671 MADQPVAN
-1679 ATVQVLKGDTIKA
+1679 ATVQVLKNGNVAAQT
-1692 ETVTDANGHFTV
+1692 TTDANGHFTV

-1720 SGQPVART
+1720 SGQPVTRT

>member
-18 APMAAFAAADSD
+18 APAAAFAAADSD

-36 VDETDET
+36 VEETDET
-43 SSSQLDEET
+43 SSPQLDEET

-167 SSIVEVPLSGEVP
+167 SSIVEVPLSGEIP

-195 APLCGEYT
+195 APLCKEYT

-231 DNRTTNFGVVKQGV
+231 DDRTTNFGVVKQGV
-245 ILLQEDELENG
+245 ILLQEDEPENG

-275 NASTELLNL
+275 NASTELRNL

-300 IAHVADL
+300 IAHVADF

-339 DEAIVDTETGDGKVS
+339 DKAIVDTETGDGKVS

-404 VSIKAAIELKLR
+404 VSIKAAIKLKLR

-425 MSFPTTE
+425 LSFPMTE
-432 KFELEGSVEYKGEV
+432 KFELEGAVEYKGEL

-477 FKMESTQM
+477 FKMDSTQM

-575 FKITLGIGLKILL
+575 FKITLGVSLKILL

-667 PEREYRITAN
+667 PGREYRIIAD

-692 TTVNI
+692 ITVDI

-705 GNPGTTEPDKPNPD
+705 GNPGTTDPD
-719 TPDEDEEYNIS
+719 TPDPDKPDPDNPDPDPTPPS
-730 MGVLNIKKAS
+730 
-740 VMVDYETADAA
+740 ET
-751 PWSTERDAVTR
+751 
-762 VNVDKSILRIS
+762 I
-773 RNALAQFAN
+773 
-782 LKEVYLN
+782 
-789 GVVTEVAENAFANST
+789 VA
-804 LLKDVYYAGTV
+804 
-815 AEWNAVQ
+815 
-822 LGAGNDVLEK
+822 
-832 ATIHCSDGVL
+832 
-842 AESGTCGENVI
+842 SGTCGDN
-853 WTLTTDGL
+853 LTWKLDDEGT
-861 LTISGQGA
+861 LTISGKGA
-869 MGTPDKNWAYSS
+869 MTEWVNSDSAPWKTYSNTINKVVIQPGVTSIGGHAFSKCKNL
-881 VAVKKAV
+881 
-888 IKPGM
+888 
-893 TSVVS
+893 TS
-898 NAFMSCASLKEV
+898 
-910 VLPEGIET
+910 IT
-918 IGAQAF
+918 
-924 YNCYALESVSIP
+924 IP
-936 EGVREIGARCFYN
+936 EGV
-949 CYKLTE
+949 T
-955 AVLPQTVSAIGSAVF
+955 SIGSDA
-970 YHCSALKKVE
+970 
-980 LPVQITTMD
+980 
-989 TASMFSGCPQLT
+989 FSGCSSLT
-1001 EVQLP
+1001 SITIPE
-1006 DGVTK
+1006 GVTS
-1011 IGAYAFSE
+1011 IGEYAFYACENLKSITIPKSVTSIGNYAFGGCSILTSITIPE
-1019 CTSLTTVKVPES
+1019 GVTSIEGGVFYKCSSLTSITIPES
-1031 VTSIGESAFN
+1031 VTSIGWYAFQG
-1041 RCSNLENLNLPAGI
+1041 CSSLTSI
-1055 TSMECKNTFNRC
+1055 TIPEGVTSIGWYAFQGCSS
-1067 KKLTAKIVVPDGTTK
+1067 LTSITIPEG
-1082 IGDSTF
+1082 
-1088 QDCEALTEIVLPD
+1088 
-1101 TVTEIGKNAF
+1101 VTSIGKNEF
-1111 NGCKNWSNPTIP
+1111 SGCKNLTSITIP
-1123 SKVTSIGE
+1123 EGVTIIEAEAFRGCSSLTSITIPEGVTNIGENAFRGCSSLTSITIPKGVTSIEWGTFRGCSSLKSITIPERVTSIGE
-1131 KAYDI
+1131 YAFYACDGLI
-1136 CKQMIRADIPA
+1136 D
-1147 GVTQIED
+1147 VTYHSTMERWEKI
-1154 GTFEYCS
+1154 
-1161 ALQSVTIPAG
+1161 
-1171 VKQIGSNAF
+1171 
-1180 AGCSALE
+1180 
-1187 TVKLPDS
+1187 
-1194 VAAIGAGA
+1194 
-1202 FARCTSLNSINVPDG
+1202 
-1217 VQSIESNTF
+1217 SIESNNYY
-1226 WQCMSLKTIALP
+1226 L
-1238 ESVNQI
+1238 
-1244 GKSAFE
+1244 
-1250 GCYKLEQITMPAQL
+1250 
-1264 TELGERAFCSCHSL
+1264 
-1278 QSITIPNGITS
+1278 
-1289 IGRYTFAYCEVL
+1289 
-1301 TSAVIPEGVTTVGE
+1301 
-1315 CAFEDC
+1315 
-1321 GKLYSLQIPAGV
+1321 
-1333 KQIGSDAFWDC
+1333 
-1344 SALETVKLPDSVA
+1344 
-1357 AIGAGAFARCTSL
+1357 L
-1370 NSINVPDGVQ
+1370 N
-1380 SIESNTFWQCM
+1380 
-1391 SLKTIALPESVNQI
+1391 
-1405 GKSAFEGCYK
+1405 
-1415 LEQITMP
+1415 
-1422 AQLTELGE
+1422 
-1430 RAFCSCYSLQSITIP
+1430 
-1445 NSITSIGRYTF
+1445 
-1456 CHCEMLTSA
+1456 
-1465 VIPEGVTT
+1465 
-1473 VGKYAFEDC
+1473 
-1482 IKLKTVNYGATKA
+1482 
-1495 KWNDISIDNQYDSNA
+1495 
-1510 PLLAAT
+1510 AT

-1527 TENSITTGTASTSG
+1527 TENSITTGTASTSD
-1541 SKFQAT
+1541 SKFQAA
-1547 FANAKAGKEYVVLVS
+1547 FAEAKAGKEYVVLVS
-1562 RSDSDPLNA
+1562 RSGSDPLNA

-1580 TADADGELTVPF
+1580 TADADGELAVPF

-1609 DDASV
+1609 DDAPV
-1614 DPDQPVEPGQPDQPG
+1614 DPGQPDKPNQPDQPDQPG
-1629 EDKPS
+1629 GDQPS
-1634 SGGDGGGAIILIGGV
+1634 SGDDGGGAAIILIGGV
-1649 AAVAAVAGVVLLMP
+1649 AAVAAVAGVALMMP

-1679 ATVQVLKGDTIKA
+1679 ATVQVLKNGNVAAQT
-1692 ETVTDANGHFTV
+1692 TTDANGHFTV
-1704 KVKRGGYTLRV
+1704 KVKRGGYTMRV
-1715 QWTDA
+1715 QWADA
-1720 SGQPVART
+1720 SGQPVTRT